1 MHKIVVSLALA
12 SFLIQVNAQELN
24 TEKLQLVAKD
34 VDTKNNIITATGDV
48 VAYSPTY
55 YLSSDKMIYDKDKE
69 ILELFDN
76 VLIIKDN
83 KIQTQSNYA
92 YVDMKN
98 DIINQDPVFLMDNSS
113 NIWSNSKE
121 ANKDKDLITLEDS
134 ILSSC
139 DCIDPIWSIR
149 SSSSDYDTE
158 AMWMNTYNPRLYIK
172 NVPVFYLPYFGFPT
186 DTTRRT
192 GLLLPT
198 MGYSSSE
205 GFLYSQPIF
214 IAPADN
220 YDIELIPQI
229 RTQRGYG
236 SYANFRYADSPD
248 SMLNVKTGYFKEF
261 DNYRSKEQLENSEHY
276 GLDIDYERKNIFA
289 KNKEHQ
295 DGVFT
300 SIRYLNDIEYITLK
314 EEDDNLWTDKKVE
327 SKVNYFYNTPE
338 YYGGVYGKYY
348 KEVGTEKIGNT
359 DKSRQKSNKNT
370 LQELPQVQF
379 HSYNKELFLE
389 NLIYSI
395 DAKAQNLT
403 REEGLSAKIYDIT
416 VPLSYSMNILDDYMY
431 VGVDNRTILSRYEY
445 SNNSNNNLKYENG
458 ALLQNITS
466 FKVGADLI
474 KPYEDYIHTVSL
486 SASYDIPENIKEDGD
501 LYGINVDKYVPSKNR
516 GSKSEFLSVFPTY
529 QDSKT
534 INLKLNHSL
543 YDKENLKQFIN
554 HKMSQ
559 SIMYDSMDEPK
570 LQDFDNY
577 VKINHDFGSISGRV
591 TYNMEDDK
599 IVEKSI
605 DNSFTYENFTFT
617 AGYHNTV
624 STDNDNNKEFN
635 TRTDLE
641 SYRLSTSYKLAKD
654 YSAKFYTNYDL
665 EKKLR
670 NRQGIGLNI
679 DDSCWNL
686 DLLLE
691 KEITPRSSTINSN
704 SHEQT
709 IVYAVLMLKPIGG
722 IRQKY
727 KVEDSDKKQ

>member
-12 SFLIQVNAQELN
+12 SLLIQANAQELDM
-24 TEKLQLVAKD
+24 EKLQLVAKD
-34 VDTKNNIITATGDV
+34 VDTKNNIITAVGDV

-55 YLSSDKMIYDKDKE
+55 YLSSDKMVYDKDRE

-121 ANKDKDLITLEDS
+121 ANKDKDLITLENS

-248 SMLNVKTGYFKEF
+248 SMLNLKTGYFKEF
-261 DNYRSKEQLENSEHY
+261 NNYRREEKLENSEHY
-276 GLDIDYERKNIFA
+276 GLDIDYERKNIFST
-289 KNKEHQ
+289 KKEHQ

-300 SIRYLNDIEYITLK
+300 SVRYLNDIEYIILK
-314 EEDDNLWTDKKVE
+314 EDDGNLGTDKKVE

-348 KEVGTEKIGNT
+348 IDASK
-359 DKSRQKSNKNT
+359 KSNANT

-395 DAKAQNLT
+395 DTKAQNFT
-403 REEGLSAKIYDIT
+403 RKEGLNAKIYDIT
-416 VPLSYSMNILDDYMY
+416 VPISYTKNILDDYMY
-431 VGVDNRTILSRYEY
+431 LGVENRTILTQYDYSNSLYNNLRYEDGT
-445 SNNSNNNLKYENG
+445 LI
-458 ALLQNITS
+458 QNRTS
-466 FKVGADLI
+466 FIVGTDLI
-474 KPYEDYIHTVSL
+474 KPYSEYIHTL
-486 SASYDIPENIKEDGD
+486 NLNASYDIPENLKKDGD
-501 LYGINVDKYVPSKNR
+501 LYNITVKENQPLKYD
-516 GSKSEFLSVFPTY
+516 ELSVFPTL
-529 QDSKT
+529 QEQKT
-534 INLKLNHSL
+534 IKLSL
-543 YDKENLKQFIN
+543 NQSIYDKENLKQFIN

-559 SIMYDSMDEPK
+559 SILYNSVDEPK
-570 LQDFDNY
+570 FQDLDNY
-577 VKINHDFGSISGRV
+577 VKINHDYGSLSGKV
-591 TYNMEDDK
+591 VYNMDDNK
-599 IVEKSI
+599 VVEGSF
-605 DNSFTYENFTFT
+605 DNSLSYEDLTFS
-617 AGYHNTV
+617 AGYYYSKKT
-624 STDNDNNKEFN
+624 NNEFN
-635 TRTDLE
+635 TRDDLE

-654 YSAKFYTNYDL
+654 YSIKYYENYDL
-665 EKKLR
+665 QEKTR

-691 KEITPRSSTINSN
+691 KEITPRSRYVQSTRSYD
-704 SHEQT
+704 SYEQT

-722 IRQKY
+722 IRQKSI
-727 KVEDSDKKQ
+727 VQNSDK

>member
-12 SFLIQVNAQELN
+12 SLLIQANAEELN
-24 TEKLQLVAKD
+24 MEKLQLVAKD
-34 VDTKNNIITATGDV
+34 VDTKNNIITAVGDV

-55 YLSSDKMIYDKDKE
+55 YLSSDKMVYDKDRE

-121 ANKDKDLITLEDS
+121 ANKDKDLITLENS

-248 SMLNVKTGYFKEF
+248 SMLNLKTGYFKEF
-261 DNYRSKEQLENSEHY
+261 NNYRREEKLENSEHY
-276 GLDIDYERKNIFA
+276 GLDIDYERKNIFST
-289 KNKEHQ
+289 KKEHQ

-300 SIRYLNDIEYITLK
+300 SVRYLNDIEYIILK
-314 EEDDNLWTDKKVE
+314 EDDGNLGTDKKVE

-348 KEVGTEKIGNT
+348 IDASK
-359 DKSRQKSNKNT
+359 KSNANT

-395 DAKAQNLT
+395 DTKAQNFT
-403 REEGLSAKIYDIT
+403 RKEGLNAKIYDIT
-416 VPLSYSMNILDDYMY
+416 VPISYTKNILDDYMY
-431 VGVDNRTILSRYEY
+431 LGVENRTILTQYDYSNSLYNNLRYEDGT
-445 SNNSNNNLKYENG
+445 LI
-458 ALLQNITS
+458 QNRTS
-466 FKVGADLI
+466 FIVGTDLL
-474 KPYEDYIHTVSL
+474 KPYSDYIHTL
-486 SASYDIPENIKEDGD
+486 NLNASYDIPENLRKDGD
-501 LYGINVDKYVPSKNR
+501 LYNITVKENQPLKYD
-516 GSKSEFLSVFPTY
+516 ELSVFPTL
-529 QDSKT
+529 QEQKT
-534 INLKLNHSL
+534 IKLSL
-543 YDKENLKQFIN
+543 NQSIYDKENLKQFIN

-559 SIMYDSMDEPK
+559 SILYNSVDEPK
-570 LQDFDNY
+570 FQDLDNY
-577 VKINHDFGSISGRV
+577 VKINHDYGSLSGKV
-591 TYNMEDDK
+591 VYNMDDNK
-599 IVEKSI
+599 VVEGSF
-605 DNSFTYENFTFT
+605 DNSLSYEDLTFS
-617 AGYHNTV
+617 AGYYYSKKT
-624 STDNDNNKEFN
+624 NNEFN
-635 TRTDLE
+635 TRDDLE

-654 YSAKFYTNYDL
+654 YSIKYYENYDL
-665 EKKLR
+665 QEKTR

-691 KEITPRSSTINSN
+691 KEITPRSRYVQSTRSYD
-704 SHEQT
+704 SYEQT

-722 IRQKY
+722 IRQKSI
-727 KVEDSDKKQ
+727 VQNSDK

>member
-12 SFLIQVNAQELN
+12 SLLIQANAEELN
-24 TEKLQLVAKD
+24 MEKLQLVAKD
-34 VDTKNNIITATGDV
+34 VDTKNNIITAVGDV

-55 YLSSDKMIYDKDKE
+55 YLSSDKMVYDKDRE

-121 ANKDKDLITLEDS
+121 ANKDKDLITLENS

-248 SMLNVKTGYFKEF
+248 SMLNLKTGYFKEF
-261 DNYRSKEQLENSEHY
+261 NNYRREEKLENSEHY
-276 GLDIDYERKNIFA
+276 GLDIDYERKNIFST
-289 KNKEHQ
+289 KKEHQ

-300 SIRYLNDIEYITLK
+300 SVRYLNDIEYIILK
-314 EEDDNLWTDKKVE
+314 EDDGNLGTDKKVE

-348 KEVGTEKIGNT
+348 IDASK
-359 DKSRQKSNKNT
+359 KSNANT

-395 DAKAQNLT
+395 DTKAQNFT
-403 REEGLSAKIYDIT
+403 RKEGLNAKIYDIT
-416 VPLSYSMNILDDYMY
+416 VPISYTKNILDDYMY
-431 VGVDNRTILSRYEY
+431 LGVENRTILTQYDYSNSLYNNLRYEDGT
-445 SNNSNNNLKYENG
+445 LI
-458 ALLQNITS
+458 QNRTS
-466 FKVGADLI
+466 FIVGTDLI
-474 KPYEDYIHTVSL
+474 KPYSDYIHTL
-486 SASYDIPENIKEDGD
+486 NLNASYDIPENLRKDGD
-501 LYGINVDKYVPSKNR
+501 LYNITVKENQPLKYD
-516 GSKSEFLSVFPTY
+516 ELSVFPTL
-529 QDSKT
+529 QEQKT
-534 INLKLNHSL
+534 IKLSL
-543 YDKENLKQFIN
+543 NQSIYDKENLKQFIN

-559 SIMYDSMDEPK
+559 SILYNSVDEPK
-570 LQDFDNY
+570 FQDLDNY
-577 VKINHDFGSISGRV
+577 IKINHDYGSLSGKV
-591 TYNMEDDK
+591 VYNMDDNK
-599 IVEKSI
+599 VVEGSF
-605 DNSFTYENFTFT
+605 DNSLSYEDLTFS
-617 AGYHNTV
+617 AGYYYSKKT
-624 STDNDNNKEFN
+624 NNEFN
-635 TRTDLE
+635 TRDDLE

-654 YSAKFYTNYDL
+654 YSIKYYENYDL
-665 EKKLR
+665 QEKR
-670 NRQGIGLNI
+670 RSRQGIGLNI

-691 KEITPRSSTINSN
+691 KEITPRSRYVQSTRSYD
-704 SHEQT
+704 SYEQT

-722 IRQKY
+722 IRQKSI
-727 KVEDSDKKQ
+727 VQNSDK

>member
-24 TEKLQLVAKD
+24 MERLQLVAKD
-34 VDTKNNIITATGDV
+34 VDTKNNIITAIGDV

-55 YLSSDKMIYDKDKE
+55 YLSSDKMVYDKDRE

-121 ANKDKDLITLEDS
+121 ANKDKDLITLENS

-248 SMLNVKTGYFKEF
+248 SMLNLKTGYFKEF
-261 DNYRSKEQLENSEHY
+261 NNYRREEKLENSEHY
-276 GLDIDYERKNIFA
+276 GLDIDYERKNIFST
-289 KNKEHQ
+289 KKEHQ

-300 SIRYLNDIEYITLK
+300 SIRYLNDIEYIILK
-314 EEDDNLWTDKKVE
+314 EDDGNLGTDKKVE

-348 KEVGTEKIGNT
+348 IDASK
-359 DKSRQKSNKNT
+359 KSNANT

-395 DAKAQNLT
+395 DTKAQNFT
-403 REEGLSAKIYDIT
+403 RKEGLNAKIYDIT
-416 VPLSYSMNILDDYMY
+416 VPISYTKNILDDYMY
-431 VGVDNRTILSRYEY
+431 LGVENRTILTQYDYSNSLYNNLRYEDGT
-445 SNNSNNNLKYENG
+445 LI
-458 ALLQNITS
+458 QNRTS
-466 FKVGADLI
+466 FIVGTDLI
-474 KPYEDYIHTVSL
+474 KPYSDYIHTL
-486 SASYDIPENIKEDGD
+486 NLNASYDIPENLRKDGD
-501 LYGINVDKYVPSKNR
+501 LYNITVKENQPLKYD
-516 GSKSEFLSVFPTY
+516 ELSVFPTL
-529 QDSKT
+529 QEQKT
-534 INLKLNHSL
+534 IKLSL
-543 YDKENLKQFIN
+543 NQSIYDKENLKQFIN

-559 SIMYDSMDEPK
+559 SILYNSVDEPK
-570 LQDFDNY
+570 FQDLDNY
-577 VKINHDFGSISGRV
+577 VKINHDYGSLSGKV
-591 TYNMEDDK
+591 VYNMDDNK
-599 IVEKSI
+599 VVEGSF
-605 DNSFTYENFTFT
+605 DNSLSYEDLTFS
-617 AGYHNTV
+617 AGYYYSKKT
-624 STDNDNNKEFN
+624 NNEFN
-635 TRTDLE
+635 TRDDLE

-654 YSAKFYTNYDL
+654 YSIKYYENYDL
-665 EKKLR
+665 QEKTR

-691 KEITPRSSTINSN
+691 KEITPRSRYVQSTRSYD
-704 SHEQT
+704 SYEQT

-722 IRQKY
+722 IRQKSI
-727 KVEDSDKKQ
+727 VQNSDK

>member
-92 YVDMKN
+92 FVDMKN
-98 DIINQDPVFLMDNSS
+98 DIINQDPVFLMDNTS

-121 ANKDKDLITLEDS
+121 ANKDKDVITLENS

-158 AMWMNTYNPRLYIK
+158 AMWMNTYNPRLYVK

-214 IAPADN
+214 IAPADD

-314 EEDDNLWTDKKVE
+314 EEDDYNLGTDKKIE

-348 KEVGTEKIGNT
+348 V
-359 DKSRQKSNKNT
+359 DASQKTNDNT
-370 LQELPQVQF
+370 LQELPQIQL

-395 DAKAQNLT
+395 DTKAQNFT
-403 REEGLSAKIYDIT
+403 RKEGLNAKIYDIN
-416 VPLSYSMNILDDYMY
+416 VPISYIKNILDDYMY
-431 VGVDNRTILSRYEY
+431 LGVENRTILTQYDYSNSLYNNLRYEDGT
-445 SNNSNNNLKYENG
+445 LI
-458 ALLQNITS
+458 QNRTS
-466 FKVGADLI
+466 FIVGTDLL
-474 KPYEDYIHTVSL
+474 KPYSDYIHTL
-486 SASYDIPENIKEDGD
+486 NLNASYDIPENLRKDGD
-501 LYGINVDKYVPSKNR
+501 LYNITVKENQPLKYN
-516 GSKSEFLSVFPTY
+516 ELSVFPTL
-529 QDSKT
+529 QEQKT
-534 INLKLNHSL
+534 IKLSL
-543 YDKENLKQFIN
+543 NQSIYDKDNLKQFIN

-624 STDNDNNKEFN
+624 SSSENNKEFN

-691 KEITPRSSTINSN
+691 KEITPRSRYVQSTRSYD
-704 SHEQT
+704 SYEQT

-722 IRQKY
+722 IRQKSI
-727 KVEDSDKKQ
+727 VQNSDK

>member
-12 SFLIQVNAQELN
+12 SLLIQANAEELN
-24 TEKLQLVAKD
+24 MEKLQLVAKD
-34 VDTKNNIITATGDV
+34 VDTKNNIITAVGDV

-55 YLSSDKMIYDKDKE
+55 YLSSDKMVYDKDRE

-98 DIINQDPVFLMDNSS
+98 DIINQDPVFLMDTCS

-121 ANKDKDLITLEDS
+121 ANKDKDLITLENS

-248 SMLNVKTGYFKEF
+248 SMLNLKTGYFKEF
-261 DNYRSKEQLENSEHY
+261 NNYRREEKLENSEHY
-276 GLDIDYERKNIFA
+276 GLDIDYERKNIFST
-289 KNKEHQ
+289 KKEHQ

-300 SIRYLNDIEYITLK
+300 SIRYLNDIEYIILK
-314 EEDDNLWTDKKVE
+314 EDDGNLGTDKKVE

-348 KEVGTEKIGNT
+348 IDASK
-359 DKSRQKSNKNT
+359 KSNANT

-395 DAKAQNLT
+395 DTKAQNFT
-403 REEGLSAKIYDIT
+403 RKEGLNAKIYDIT
-416 VPLSYSMNILDDYMY
+416 VPISYTKNILDDYMY
-431 VGVDNRTILSRYEY
+431 LGVENRTILTQYDYSNSLYNNLRYEDGT
-445 SNNSNNNLKYENG
+445 LI
-458 ALLQNITS
+458 QNRTS
-466 FKVGADLI
+466 FIVGTDLI
-474 KPYEDYIHTVSL
+474 KPYSDYIHTL
-486 SASYDIPENIKEDGD
+486 NLNASYDIPENLRKDGD
-501 LYGINVDKYVPSKNR
+501 LYNITVKENQPLKYD
-516 GSKSEFLSVFPTY
+516 ELSVFPTL
-529 QDSKT
+529 QEQKT
-534 INLKLNHSL
+534 IKLSL
-543 YDKENLKQFIN
+543 NQSIYDKENLKQFIN

-559 SIMYDSMDEPK
+559 SILYNSVDEPK
-570 LQDFDNY
+570 FQDLDNY
-577 VKINHDFGSISGRV
+577 VKINHDYGSLSGKV
-591 TYNMEDDK
+591 VYNMDDNK
-599 IVEKSI
+599 VVEGSF
-605 DNSFTYENFTFT
+605 DNSLSYEDLTFS
-617 AGYHNTV
+617 AGYYYSKKT
-624 STDNDNNKEFN
+624 NNEFN
-635 TRTDLE
+635 TRDDLE

-654 YSAKFYTNYDL
+654 YSIKYYENYDL
-665 EKKLR
+665 QEKR
-670 NRQGIGLNI
+670 RSRQGIGLNI

-691 KEITPRSSTINSN
+691 KEITPRSRYVQSTRSYD
-704 SHEQT
+704 SYEQT

-727 KVEDSDKKQ
+727 KLQDSDK

>member
-12 SFLIQVNAQELN
+12 SLLIQANAEELN
-24 TEKLQLVAKD
+24 MEKLQLVAKD
-34 VDTKNNIITATGDV
+34 VDTKNNIITAVGDV

-55 YLSSDKMIYDKDKE
+55 YLSSDKMVYDKDRE

-121 ANKDKDLITLEDS
+121 ANKDKDLITLENS

-248 SMLNVKTGYFKEF
+248 SMLNLKTGYFKEF
-261 DNYRSKEQLENSEHY
+261 NNYRREEKLENSEHY
-276 GLDIDYERKNIFA
+276 GLDIDYERKNIFST
-289 KNKEHQ
+289 KKEHQ

-300 SIRYLNDIEYITLK
+300 SIRYLNDIEYIILK
-314 EEDDNLWTDKKVE
+314 EDDGNLGTDKKVE

-348 KEVGTEKIGNT
+348 IDASK
-359 DKSRQKSNKNT
+359 KSNANT

-395 DAKAQNLT
+395 DTKAQNFT
-403 REEGLSAKIYDIT
+403 RKEGLNAKIYDIT
-416 VPLSYSMNILDDYMY
+416 VPISYTKNILDDYMY
-431 VGVDNRTILSRYEY
+431 LGVENRTILTQYDYSNSLYNNLRYEDGT
-445 SNNSNNNLKYENG
+445 LI
-458 ALLQNITS
+458 QNRTS
-466 FKVGADLI
+466 FIVGTDLI
-474 KPYEDYIHTVSL
+474 KPYSDYIHTL
-486 SASYDIPENIKEDGD
+486 NLNASYDIPENLRKDGD
-501 LYGINVDKYVPSKNR
+501 LYNI
-516 GSKSEFLSVFPTY
+516 T
-529 QDSKT
+529 
-534 INLKLNHSL
+534 
-543 YDKENLKQFIN
+543 
-554 HKMSQ
+554 
-559 SIMYDSMDEPK
+559 
-570 LQDFDNY
+570 
-577 VKINHDFGSISGRV
+577 VKRIS
-591 TYNMEDDK
+591 
-599 IVEKSI
+599 
-605 DNSFTYENFTFT
+605 
-617 AGYHNTV
+617 H
-624 STDNDNNKEFN
+624 
-635 TRTDLE
+635 
-641 SYRLSTSYKLAKD
+641 
-654 YSAKFYTNYDL
+654 
-665 EKKLR
+665 
-670 NRQGIGLNI
+670 
-679 DDSCWNL
+679 
-686 DLLLE
+686 
-691 KEITPRSSTINSN
+691 
-704 SHEQT
+704 
-709 IVYAVLMLKPIGG
+709 
-722 IRQKY
+722 
-727 KVEDSDKKQ
+727 

>member
-12 SFLIQVNAQELN
+12 SLLIQANAEELN
-24 TEKLQLVAKD
+24 MEKLQLVAKD
-34 VDTKNNIITATGDV
+34 VDTKNNIITAVGDV

-55 YLSSDKMIYDKDKE
+55 YLSSDKMVYDKDKE

-121 ANKDKDLITLEDS
+121 ANKDKDLITLENS

-198 MGYSSSE
+198 IGYSSSE

-248 SMLNVKTGYFKEF
+248 SMLNLKTGYFKEF
-261 DNYRSKEQLENSEHY
+261 NNYRREEKLENSEHY
-276 GLDIDYERKNIFA
+276 GLDIDYERKNIFST
-289 KNKEHQ
+289 KKEHQ

-300 SIRYLNDIEYITLK
+300 SVRYLNDIEYIILK
-314 EEDDNLWTDKKVE
+314 EDDGNLGTDKKVE

-348 KEVGTEKIGNT
+348 IDASK
-359 DKSRQKSNKNT
+359 KSNANT

-395 DAKAQNLT
+395 DTKAQNFT
-403 REEGLSAKIYDIT
+403 RKEGLNAKIYDIT
-416 VPLSYSMNILDDYMY
+416 VPISYTKNILDDYMY
-431 VGVDNRTILSRYEY
+431 LGVENRTILTQYDYSNSLYNNLRYEDGT
-445 SNNSNNNLKYENG
+445 LI
-458 ALLQNITS
+458 QNRTS
-466 FKVGADLI
+466 FIVGTDLI
-474 KPYEDYIHTVSL
+474 KPYSDYIHTVNL
-486 SASYDIPENIKEDGD
+486 NASYDIPENLRKDGD
-501 LYGINVDKYVPSKNR
+501 LYNITVKENQPLKYD
-516 GSKSEFLSVFPTY
+516 ELSVFPTL
-529 QDSKT
+529 QEQKT
-534 INLKLNHSL
+534 IKLSL
-543 YDKENLKQFIN
+543 NQSIYDKENLKQFIN

-559 SIMYDSMDEPK
+559 SILYNSVDEPK
-570 LQDFDNY
+570 FQDLDNY
-577 VKINHDFGSISGRV
+577 VKINHDYGSLSGKV
-591 TYNMEDDK
+591 VYNMDDNK
-599 IVEKSI
+599 VVEGSF
-605 DNSFTYENFTFT
+605 DNSLSYEDLTFS
-617 AGYHNTV
+617 AGYYYTKK
-624 STDNDNNKEFN
+624 TNNEFN
-635 TRTDLE
+635 TRDDLE

-654 YSAKFYTNYDL
+654 YSIKYYENYDL
-665 EKKLR
+665 QEKTR

-691 KEITPRSSTINSN
+691 KEITPRSRYVENTRSYD

-722 IRQKY
+722 IRQKSI
-727 KVEDSDKKQ
+727 VQNSDK

>member
-12 SFLIQVNAQELN
+12 SLLIQANAEELN
-24 TEKLQLVAKD
+24 MEKLQLVAKD
-34 VDTKNNIITATGDV
+34 VDTKNNIITAVGDV

-55 YLSSDKMIYDKDKE
+55 YLSSDKMVYDKDRE

-121 ANKDKDLITLEDS
+121 ANKDKDLITLENS

-248 SMLNVKTGYFKEF
+248 SMLNLKTGYFKEF
-261 DNYRSKEQLENSEHY
+261 NNYRREEKLENSEHY
-276 GLDIDYERKNIFA
+276 GLDIDYERKNIFST
-289 KNKEHQ
+289 KKEHQ

-300 SIRYLNDIEYITLK
+300 SIRYLNDIEYIILK
-314 EEDDNLWTDKKVE
+314 EDDGNLGTDKKVE

-348 KEVGTEKIGNT
+348 IDASK
-359 DKSRQKSNKNT
+359 KSNANT

-395 DAKAQNLT
+395 DTKAQNFT
-403 REEGLSAKIYDIT
+403 RKEGLNAKIYDIT
-416 VPLSYSMNILDDYMY
+416 VPISYTKNILDDYMY
-431 VGVDNRTILSRYEY
+431 LGVENRTILTQYDYSNSLYNNLRYEDGT
-445 SNNSNNNLKYENG
+445 LI
-458 ALLQNITS
+458 QNRTS
-466 FKVGADLI
+466 FIVGTDLI
-474 KPYEDYIHTVSL
+474 KPYSDYIHTL
-486 SASYDIPENIKEDGD
+486 NLNASYDIPENLRKDGD
-501 LYGINVDKYVPSKNR
+501 LYNITVKENQPLKYD
-516 GSKSEFLSVFPTY
+516 ELSVFPTL
-529 QDSKT
+529 QEQKT
-534 INLKLNHSL
+534 IKLSL
-543 YDKENLKQFIN
+543 NQSIYDKENLKQFIN

-559 SIMYDSMDEPK
+559 SILYNSVDEPK
-570 LQDFDNY
+570 FQDLDNY
-577 VKINHDFGSISGRV
+577 IKINHDYGSLSGKV
-591 TYNMEDDK
+591 VYNMDDNK
-599 IVEKSI
+599 VVEGSF
-605 DNSFTYENFTFT
+605 DNSLSYENLTFS
-617 AGYHNTV
+617 AGYYYTKK
-624 STDNDNNKEFN
+624 TNNEFN
-635 TRTDLE
+635 TRDDLE

-691 KEITPRSSTINSN
+691 KEITPRSRYVQSTRSYD
-704 SHEQT
+704 SYEQT

-722 IRQKY
+722 IRQKSI
-727 KVEDSDKKQ
+727 VQNSDK

>member
-34 VDTKNNIITATGDV
+34 VDTKNNIITAAGDV

-92 YVDMKN
+92 FVDMKN
-98 DIINQDPVFLMDNSS
+98 DIINQDPVFLMDNTS

-121 ANKDKDLITLEDS
+121 ANKDKDVITLENS

-158 AMWMNTYNPRLYIK
+158 AMWMNTYNPRLYVK

-214 IAPADN
+214 IAPADD

-348 KEVGTEKIGNT
+348 V
-359 DKSRQKSNKNT
+359 DASQKTNDNT
-370 LQELPQVQF
+370 LQELPQIQL

-395 DAKAQNLT
+395 DTKAQNFT
-403 REEGLSAKIYDIT
+403 RKEGLNAKIYDIN
-416 VPLSYSMNILDDYMY
+416 VPISYTKNILDDYMY
-431 VGVDNRTILSRYEY
+431 VGVENRTILTQYDYSNSLYNNLRYEDGT
-445 SNNSNNNLKYENG
+445 LI
-458 ALLQNITS
+458 QNRTS
-466 FKVGADLI
+466 FIVGTDLL
-474 KPYEDYIHTVSL
+474 KPYSDYIHTL
-486 SASYDIPENIKEDGD
+486 NLNASYDIPENLRKDGD
-501 LYGINVDKYVPSKNR
+501 LYNITVKENQPLKYD
-516 GSKSEFLSVFPTY
+516 ELSVFPTL
-529 QDSKT
+529 QEQKT
-534 INLKLNHSL
+534 IKLSL
-543 YDKENLKQFIN
+543 NQSIYDKDNLKQFIN

-559 SIMYDSMDEPK
+559 SILYNSVDEPK
-570 LQDFDNY
+570 FQDLDNY
-577 VKINHDFGSISGRV
+577 VKINHDYGSLSGKV
-591 TYNMEDDK
+591 VYNMDDNK
-599 IVEKSI
+599 VVEGSF
-605 DNSFTYENFTFT
+605 DNSLSYENLTFS
-617 AGYHNTV
+617 AGYYYTKK
-624 STDNDNNKEFN
+624 TNNEFN
-635 TRTDLE
+635 TRDDLE

-654 YSAKFYTNYDL
+654 YSIKYYENYDL
-665 EKKLR
+665 QEKTR

-691 KEITPRSSTINSN
+691 KEITPRSRYVESTRSYD

-722 IRQKY
+722 IRQKSI
-727 KVEDSDKKQ
+727 VQNSDK

>member
-12 SFLIQVNAQELN
+12 SLLIQANAQELN
-24 TEKLQLVAKD
+24 MEKLQLVAKD
-34 VDTKNNIITATGDV
+34 VDTKNNIITAVGDV

-55 YLSSDKMIYDKDKE
+55 YLSSDKMVYDKDRE

-121 ANKDKDLITLEDS
+121 ANKDKDLITLENS

-248 SMLNVKTGYFKEF
+248 SMLNLKTGYFKEF
-261 DNYRSKEQLENSEHY
+261 NNYRREEKLENSEHY
-276 GLDIDYERKNIFA
+276 GLDIDYERKNIFST
-289 KNKEHQ
+289 KKEHQ

-300 SIRYLNDIEYITLK
+300 SVRYLNDIEYIILK
-314 EEDDNLWTDKKVE
+314 EDDGNLGTDKKVE

-348 KEVGTEKIGNT
+348 IDASK
-359 DKSRQKSNKNT
+359 KSNANT

-395 DAKAQNLT
+395 DTKAQNFT
-403 REEGLSAKIYDIT
+403 RKEGLNAKIYDIT
-416 VPLSYSMNILDDYMY
+416 VPISYTKNILDDYMY
-431 VGVDNRTILSRYEY
+431 LGVENRTILTQYDYSNSLYNNLRYEDGT
-445 SNNSNNNLKYENG
+445 LI
-458 ALLQNITS
+458 QNRTS
-466 FKVGADLI
+466 FIVGTDLI
-474 KPYEDYIHTVSL
+474 KPYSDYIHTL
-486 SASYDIPENIKEDGD
+486 NLNASYDIPENLRKDGD
-501 LYGINVDKYVPSKNR
+501 LYNITVKENQPLKYD
-516 GSKSEFLSVFPTY
+516 ELSVFPTL
-529 QDSKT
+529 QEQKT
-534 INLKLNHSL
+534 IKLSL
-543 YDKENLKQFIN
+543 NQSIYDKENLKQFIN

-559 SIMYDSMDEPK
+559 SILYNSVDEPK
-570 LQDFDNY
+570 FQDLDNY
-577 VKINHDFGSISGRV
+577 VKINHDYGSLSGKV
-591 TYNMEDDK
+591 VYNMDDNK
-599 IVEKSI
+599 VVEGSF
-605 DNSFTYENFTFT
+605 DNSLSYEDLTFS
-617 AGYHNTV
+617 AGYYYSKKT
-624 STDNDNNKEFN
+624 NNEFN
-635 TRTDLE
+635 TRDDLE

-654 YSAKFYTNYDL
+654 YSIKYYENYDL
-665 EKKLR
+665 QEKTR

>member
-12 SFLIQVNAQELN
+12 SLLIQANAQELN
-24 TEKLQLVAKD
+24 MEKLQLVAKD
-34 VDTKNNIITATGDV
+34 VDTKNNIITAVGDV

-55 YLSSDKMIYDKDKE
+55 YLSSDKMVYDKDKE

-121 ANKDKDLITLEDS
+121 ANKDKDLITLENS

-248 SMLNVKTGYFKEF
+248 SMLNLKTGYFKEF
-261 DNYRSKEQLENSEHY
+261 NNYRREEKLENSEHY
-276 GLDIDYERKNIFA
+276 GLDIDYERKNIFST
-289 KNKEHQ
+289 KKEHQ

-300 SIRYLNDIEYITLK
+300 SIRYLNDIEYIILK
-314 EEDDNLWTDKKVE
+314 EDDGNLGTDKKVE

-348 KEVGTEKIGNT
+348 IDASK
-359 DKSRQKSNKNT
+359 KSNANT

-379 HSYNKELFLE
+379 HSYNKGLFLE

-395 DAKAQNLT
+395 DTKAQNFT
-403 REEGLSAKIYDIT
+403 RKEGLNAKIYDIT
-416 VPLSYSMNILDDYMY
+416 VPISYTKNILDDYMY
-431 VGVDNRTILSRYEY
+431 LGVENRTILTQYDYSNSLYNNLRYEDGT
-445 SNNSNNNLKYENG
+445 LI
-458 ALLQNITS
+458 QNRTS
-466 FKVGADLI
+466 FIVGTDLI
-474 KPYEDYIHTVSL
+474 KPYSDYIHTL
-486 SASYDIPENIKEDGD
+486 NLNASYDIPENLRKDGD
-501 LYGINVDKYVPSKNR
+501 LYNITVKENQPLKYD
-516 GSKSEFLSVFPTY
+516 ELSVFPTL
-529 QDSKT
+529 QEQKT
-534 INLKLNHSL
+534 IKLSL
-543 YDKENLKQFIN
+543 NQSIYDKENLKQFIN

-559 SIMYDSMDEPK
+559 SILYNSVDEPK
-570 LQDFDNY
+570 FQDLDNY
-577 VKINHDFGSISGRV
+577 VKINHDYGSLSGKV
-591 TYNMEDDK
+591 VYNMDDNK
-599 IVEKSI
+599 VVEGSF
-605 DNSFTYENFTFT
+605 DNSLSYEDLTFS
-617 AGYHNTV
+617 AGYYYSKKT
-624 STDNDNNKEFN
+624 NNEFN
-635 TRTDLE
+635 TRDDLE

-654 YSAKFYTNYDL
+654 YSIKYYENYDL
-665 EKKLR
+665 QEKTR

-691 KEITPRSSTINSN
+691 KEITPRSRYVQSTRSYD
-704 SHEQT
+704 SYEQT

-722 IRQKY
+722 IRQKSI
-727 KVEDSDKKQ
+727 VQNSDK

>member
-12 SFLIQVNAQELN
+12 SLLIQANAQELN
-24 TEKLQLVAKD
+24 MEKLQLVAKD
-34 VDTKNNIITATGDV
+34 VDTKNNIITAVGDV

-55 YLSSDKMIYDKDKE
+55 YLSSDKMVYDKDRE

-121 ANKDKDLITLEDS
+121 ANKDKDLITLENS

-248 SMLNVKTGYFKEF
+248 SMLNLKTGYFKEF
-261 DNYRSKEQLENSEHY
+261 NNYRREEKLENSEHY
-276 GLDIDYERKNIFA
+276 GLDIDYERKNIFST
-289 KNKEHQ
+289 KKEHQ

-300 SIRYLNDIEYITLK
+300 SVRYLNDIEYIILK
-314 EEDDNLWTDKKVE
+314 EDDGNLGTDKKVE

-348 KEVGTEKIGNT
+348 IDASK
-359 DKSRQKSNKNT
+359 KSNANT

-395 DAKAQNLT
+395 DTKAQNFT
-403 REEGLSAKIYDIT
+403 RKEGLNAKIYDIT
-416 VPLSYSMNILDDYMY
+416 VPISYTKNILDDYMY
-431 VGVDNRTILSRYEY
+431 LGVENRTILTQYDYSNSLYNNLRYEDGT
-445 SNNSNNNLKYENG
+445 LI
-458 ALLQNITS
+458 QNRTS
-466 FKVGADLI
+466 FIVGTDLI
-474 KPYEDYIHTVSL
+474 KPYSDYIHTL
-486 SASYDIPENIKEDGD
+486 NLNASYDIPENLRKDGD
-501 LYGINVDKYVPSKNR
+501 LYNITVKENQPLKYD
-516 GSKSEFLSVFPTY
+516 ELSVFPTL
-529 QDSKT
+529 QEQKT
-534 INLKLNHSL
+534 IKLSL
-543 YDKENLKQFIN
+543 NQSIYDKENLKQFIN

-559 SIMYDSMDEPK
+559 SILYNSVDEPK
-570 LQDFDNY
+570 FQDLDNY
-577 VKINHDFGSISGRV
+577 VKINHDYGSLSGKV
-591 TYNMEDDK
+591 VYNMDDNK
-599 IVEKSI
+599 VVEGSF
-605 DNSFTYENFTFT
+605 DNSLSYEDLTFS
-617 AGYHNTV
+617 AGYYYSKKT
-624 STDNDNNKEFN
+624 NNEFN
-635 TRTDLE
+635 TRDDLE

-654 YSAKFYTNYDL
+654 YSIKYYENYDL
-665 EKKLR
+665 QENTR

-691 KEITPRSSTINSN
+691 KEITPRSRYVQSTRSYD
-704 SHEQT
+704 SYEQT

-722 IRQKY
+722 IRQKSI
-727 KVEDSDKKQ
+727 VQNSDK

>member
-92 YVDMKN
+92 FVDMKN
-98 DIINQDPVFLMDNSS
+98 DIINQDPVFLMDNTS

-121 ANKDKDLITLEDS
+121 ANKDKDVITLENS

-158 AMWMNTYNPRLYIK
+158 AMWMNTYNPRLYVK

-214 IAPADN
+214 IAPADD

-348 KEVGTEKIGNT
+348 V
-359 DKSRQKSNKNT
+359 DASQKTNDNT
-370 LQELPQVQF
+370 LQELPQIQL

-395 DAKAQNLT
+395 DTKAQNFT
-403 REEGLSAKIYDIT
+403 RKEGLNAKIYDIT
-416 VPLSYSMNILDDYMY
+416 VPISYTKNILDDYMY
-431 VGVDNRTILSRYEY
+431 LGVENRTILTQYDYSNSLYNNLRYEDGT
-445 SNNSNNNLKYENG
+445 LI
-458 ALLQNITS
+458 QNRTS
-466 FKVGADLI
+466 FIVGTDLI
-474 KPYEDYIHTVSL
+474 KPYSDYIHTVNL
-486 SASYDIPENIKEDGD
+486 NASYDIPENLRKDGD
-501 LYGINVDKYVPSKNR
+501 LYNITVKENQPLKYN
-516 GSKSEFLSVFPTY
+516 ELSVFPTL
-529 QDSKT
+529 QEQKT
-534 INLKLNHSL
+534 IKLSL
-543 YDKENLKQFIN
+543 NQSIYDKDNLKQFIN

-559 SIMYDSMDEPK
+559 SILYNSFDEPK
-570 LQDFDNY
+570 FQDLDNY
-577 VKINHDFGSISGRV
+577 VKINHDYGSLSGKV
-591 TYNMEDDK
+591 VYNMDDNK
-599 IVEKSI
+599 VVEGSF
-605 DNSFTYENFTFT
+605 DNSLSYENLTFS
-617 AGYHNTV
+617 AGYYYTKK
-624 STDNDNNKEFN
+624 TNNEFN
-635 TRTDLE
+635 TRDDLE

-654 YSAKFYTNYDL
+654 YSIKYYENYDL
-665 EKKLR
+665 QEKTR

-691 KEITPRSSTINSN
+691 KEITPRSRYVESTRSYD

-722 IRQKY
+722 IRQKSIV
-727 KVEDSDKKQ
+727 KDSDK

>member
-92 YVDMKN
+92 FVDMKN
-98 DIINQDPVFLMDNSS
+98 DIINQDPVFLMDNTS

-121 ANKDKDLITLEDS
+121 ANKDKDVITLENS

-158 AMWMNTYNPRLYIK
+158 AMWMNTYNPRLYVK

-214 IAPADN
+214 IAPADD

-348 KEVGTEKIGNT
+348 V
-359 DKSRQKSNKNT
+359 DASQKTNDNT
-370 LQELPQVQF
+370 LQELPQIQL

-395 DAKAQNLT
+395 DTKAQNFT
-403 REEGLSAKIYDIT
+403 RKEGLNAKIYDIN
-416 VPLSYSMNILDDYMY
+416 VPISYTKNILDDYMY
-431 VGVDNRTILSRYEY
+431 VGVENRTILTQYDYSNSLYNNLRYEDGT
-445 SNNSNNNLKYENG
+445 LI
-458 ALLQNITS
+458 QNRTS
-466 FKVGADLI
+466 FIVGTDLL
-474 KPYEDYIHTVSL
+474 KPYSDYIHTL
-486 SASYDIPENIKEDGD
+486 NLNASYDIPENLRKDGD
-501 LYGINVDKYVPSKNR
+501 LYNITVKENQPLKYD
-516 GSKSEFLSVFPTY
+516 ELSVFPTL
-529 QDSKT
+529 QEQKT
-534 INLKLNHSL
+534 IKLSL
-543 YDKENLKQFIN
+543 NQSIYDKDNLKQFIN

-559 SIMYDSMDEPK
+559 SILYNSFDEPK
-570 LQDFDNY
+570 FQDLDNY
-577 VKINHDFGSISGRV
+577 VKINHDYGSLSGKV
-591 TYNMEDDK
+591 VYNMDDNK
-599 IVEKSI
+599 VVEGSF
-605 DNSFTYENFTFT
+605 DNSLSYENLTFS
-617 AGYHNTV
+617 AGYYYTKK
-624 STDNDNNKEFN
+624 TNNEFN
-635 TRTDLE
+635 TRDDLE

-654 YSAKFYTNYDL
+654 YSIKYYENYDL
-665 EKKLR
+665 QEKTR

-691 KEITPRSSTINSN
+691 KEITPRSRYVESTRSYD

-722 IRQKY
+722 IRQKSI
-727 KVEDSDKKQ
+727 VQNSDK

>member
-98 DIINQDPVFLMDNSS
+98 DIINQDPVFLMDNTS

-121 ANKDKDLITLEDS
+121 ANKDKDVITLENS

-158 AMWMNTYNPRLYIK
+158 AMWMNTYNSRLYVK

-214 IAPADN
+214 IAPADD

-261 DNYRSKEQLENSEHY
+261 DNYRKEEKLENSEHY

-289 KNKEHQ
+289 TKKEHQ

-300 SIRYLNDIEYITLK
+300 SIRYLNDIEYTTLK

-327 SKVNYFYNTPE
+327 SKINYFYNTPE

-348 KEVGTEKIGNT
+348 V
-359 DKSRQKSNKNT
+359 DASRKTNDNT
-370 LQELPQVQF
+370 LQELPQIQL

-395 DAKAQNLT
+395 DTKAQNFT
-403 REEGLSAKIYDIT
+403 RKEGLNAKIYDIT
-416 VPLSYSMNILDDYMY
+416 VPISYTKNILDDYMY
-431 VGVDNRTILSRYEY
+431 LGVENRTILTQYDY
-445 SNNSNNNLKYENG
+445 SNSLYNNLRYENG
-458 ALLQNITS
+458 TLIQNRTS
-466 FKVGADLI
+466 FIVGTDLI
-474 KPYEDYIHTVSL
+474 KPYSDYIHTL
-486 SASYDIPENIKEDGD
+486 NLNASYDIPENLRKDGD
-501 LYGINVDKYVPSKNR
+501 LYNITVKENQPLKYN
-516 GSKSEFLSVFPTY
+516 ELSVFPTL
-529 QDSKT
+529 QEQKT
-534 INLKLNHSL
+534 IKLSL
-543 YDKENLKQFIN
+543 NQSIYDKDNLKQFIN

-559 SIMYDSMDEPK
+559 SILYDSFDEPK
-570 LQDFDNY
+570 FQDLDNY
-577 VKINHDFGSISGRV
+577 VKINHDYGSLSGKV
-591 TYNMEDDK
+591 VYNMDDNK
-599 IVEKSI
+599 VVEGSF
-605 DNSFTYENFTFT
+605 DNSLSYENLTFS
-617 AGYHNTV
+617 AGYYYTKK
-624 STDNDNNKEFN
+624 TNNEFN
-635 TRTDLE
+635 TRDDLE

-654 YSAKFYTNYDL
+654 YSIKYYENYDL
-665 EKKLR
+665 QEKTR

-691 KEITPRSSTINSN
+691 KEITPRSRYVESTRSYD

>member
-12 SFLIQVNAQELN
+12 SLLIQANAQELN
-24 TEKLQLVAKD
+24 MEKLQLVAKD
-34 VDTKNNIITATGDV
+34 VDTKNNIITAVGDV

-55 YLSSDKMIYDKDKE
+55 YLSSDKMVYDKDRE

-98 DIINQDPVFLMDNSS
+98 DIINQDPVFLMDTSS

-121 ANKDKDLITLEDS
+121 ANKDKDLITLENS

-198 MGYSSSE
+198 IGYSSSE

-248 SMLNVKTGYFKEF
+248 SMLNLKTGYFKEF
-261 DNYRSKEQLENSEHY
+261 NNYRKEEKLENSEHY
-276 GLDIDYERKNIFA
+276 GLDIDYERKNIFST
-289 KNKEHQ
+289 KKEHQ

-300 SIRYLNDIEYITLK
+300 SVRYLNDIEYIILK
-314 EEDDNLWTDKKVE
+314 EDDGNLGTDKKVE

-348 KEVGTEKIGNT
+348 IDASK
-359 DKSRQKSNKNT
+359 KSNANT

-395 DAKAQNLT
+395 DTKAQNFT
-403 REEGLSAKIYDIT
+403 RKEGLNAKIYDIT
-416 VPLSYSMNILDDYMY
+416 VPISYTKNILDDYMY
-431 VGVDNRTILSRYEY
+431 LGVENRTILTQYDYSNSLYNNLRYEDGT
-445 SNNSNNNLKYENG
+445 LI
-458 ALLQNITS
+458 QNRTS
-466 FKVGADLI
+466 FIVGTDLI
-474 KPYEDYIHTVSL
+474 KPYSDYIHTVNL
-486 SASYDIPENIKEDGD
+486 NASYDIPENLRKDGD
-501 LYGINVDKYVPSKNR
+501 LYNITVKENQPLKYD
-516 GSKSEFLSVFPTY
+516 ELSVFPTL
-529 QDSKT
+529 QEQKT
-534 INLKLNHSL
+534 IKLSL
-543 YDKENLKQFIN
+543 NQSIYDKENLKQFIN

-559 SIMYDSMDEPK
+559 SILYNSVDEPK
-570 LQDFDNY
+570 FQDLDNY
-577 VKINHDFGSISGRV
+577 VKINHDYGSLSGKV
-591 TYNMEDDK
+591 VYNMDDNK
-599 IVEKSI
+599 VVEGSF
-605 DNSFTYENFTFT
+605 DNSLSYEDLTFS
-617 AGYHNTV
+617 AGYYYSKKT
-624 STDNDNNKEFN
+624 NNEFN
-635 TRTDLE
+635 TRDDLE

-654 YSAKFYTNYDL
+654 YSIKYYENYDL
-665 EKKLR
+665 QQKTR

-691 KEITPRSSTINSN
+691 KEITPRSRYVQSTRSYD
-704 SHEQT
+704 SYEQT

-727 KVEDSDKKQ
+727 KVEDSDK

>member
-92 YVDMKN
+92 FVDMKN
-98 DIINQDPVFLMDNSS
+98 DIINQDPVFLMDNTS

-121 ANKDKDLITLEDS
+121 ANKDKDVITLENS

-158 AMWMNTYNPRLYIK
+158 AMWMNTYNPRLYVK

-214 IAPADN
+214 IAPADD

-348 KEVGTEKIGNT
+348 VDASKKTN
-359 DKSRQKSNKNT
+359 DNT
-370 LQELPQVQF
+370 LQELPQIQL

-395 DAKAQNLT
+395 DTKAQNFT
-403 REEGLSAKIYDIT
+403 RKEGLNAKIYDIN
-416 VPLSYSMNILDDYMY
+416 VPISYTKNILDDYMY
-431 VGVDNRTILSRYEY
+431 LGVENRTILTQYDYSNSLYNNLRYEDGT
-445 SNNSNNNLKYENG
+445 LI
-458 ALLQNITS
+458 QNRTS
-466 FKVGADLI
+466 FIVGTDLI
-474 KPYEDYIHTVSL
+474 KPYSDYIHTL
-486 SASYDIPENIKEDGD
+486 NLNASYDIPENLRKDGD
-501 LYGINVDKYVPSKNR
+501 LYNITVKENQPLKYD
-516 GSKSEFLSVFPTY
+516 ELSVFPTL
-529 QDSKT
+529 QEQKT
-534 INLKLNHSL
+534 IKLSL
-543 YDKENLKQFIN
+543 NQSIYDKDNLKQFIN

-559 SIMYDSMDEPK
+559 SILYNSFDEPK
-570 LQDFDNY
+570 FQDLDNY
-577 VKINHDFGSISGRV
+577 VKINHDYGSLSGKV
-591 TYNMEDDK
+591 VYNMDDNK
-599 IVEKSI
+599 VVEGSF
-605 DNSFTYENFTFT
+605 DNSLSYENLTFS
-617 AGYHNTV
+617 AGYYYTKK
-624 STDNDNNKEFN
+624 TNNEFN
-635 TRTDLE
+635 TRDDLE

-654 YSAKFYTNYDL
+654 YSIKYYENYDL
-665 EKKLR
+665 QEKTR

-691 KEITPRSSTINSN
+691 KEITPRSRYVESTRSYD

-722 IRQKY
+722 IRQKSI
-727 KVEDSDKKQ
+727 VQNSDK

>member
-121 ANKDKDLITLEDS
+121 ANKDKDLITLENS

-158 AMWMNTYNPRLYIK
+158 AMWMNTYNPRLYVK

-214 IAPADN
+214 IAPADD

-348 KEVGTEKIGNT
+348 V
-359 DKSRQKSNKNT
+359 DASQKTNDNT
-370 LQELPQVQF
+370 LQELPQIQL

-395 DAKAQNLT
+395 DTKAQNFT
-403 REEGLSAKIYDIT
+403 RKEGLNAKIYDIN
-416 VPLSYSMNILDDYMY
+416 VPISYTKNILDDYMY
-431 VGVDNRTILSRYEY
+431 VGVENRTILTQYDYSNSLYNNLRYEDGT
-445 SNNSNNNLKYENG
+445 LI
-458 ALLQNITS
+458 QNRTS
-466 FKVGADLI
+466 FIVGTDLL
-474 KPYEDYIHTVSL
+474 KPYSDYIHTL
-486 SASYDIPENIKEDGD
+486 NLNASYDIPENLRKDGD
-501 LYGINVDKYVPSKNR
+501 LYNITVKENQPLKYN
-516 GSKSEFLSVFPTY
+516 ELSVFPTL
-529 QDSKT
+529 QEQKT
-534 INLKLNHSL
+534 IKLSL
-543 YDKENLKQFIN
+543 NQSIYDKDNLKQFVN

-559 SIMYDSMDEPK
+559 SILYNSFDEPK
-570 LQDFDNY
+570 FQDLDNY
-577 VKINHDFGSISGRV
+577 VKINHDYGSLSGKV
-591 TYNMEDDK
+591 VYNMDDNK
-599 IVEKSI
+599 VVEGSF
-605 DNSFTYENFTFT
+605 DNSLSYENLTFS
-617 AGYHNTV
+617 AGYYYTKK
-624 STDNDNNKEFN
+624 TNNEFN
-635 TRTDLE
+635 TRDDLE

-654 YSAKFYTNYDL
+654 YSIKYYENYDL
-665 EKKLR
+665 QEKTR

-691 KEITPRSSTINSN
+691 KEITPRSRYVESTRSYD

-722 IRQKY
+722 IRQKSI
-727 KVEDSDKKQ
+727 VQNSDK

>member
-12 SFLIQVNAQELN
+12 SLLIQANAQELDM
-24 TEKLQLVAKD
+24 EKLQLVAKD
-34 VDTKNNIITATGDV
+34 VDTKNNIITAVGDV

-55 YLSSDKMIYDKDKE
+55 YLSSDKMVYDKDRE

-121 ANKDKDLITLEDS
+121 ANKDKDLITLENS

-248 SMLNVKTGYFKEF
+248 SMLNLKTGYFKEF
-261 DNYRSKEQLENSEHY
+261 NNYRKEEKLENSEHY
-276 GLDIDYERKNIFA
+276 GLDIDYERKNIFST
-289 KNKEHQ
+289 KKEHQ

-300 SIRYLNDIEYITLK
+300 SVRYLNDIEYIILK
-314 EEDDNLWTDKKVE
+314 EDDGNLGTDKKVE

-348 KEVGTEKIGNT
+348 IDASK
-359 DKSRQKSNKNT
+359 KSNANT

-395 DAKAQNLT
+395 DTKAQNFT
-403 REEGLSAKIYDIT
+403 RKEGLNAKIYDIT
-416 VPLSYSMNILDDYMY
+416 VPISYTKNILDDYMY
-431 VGVDNRTILSRYEY
+431 LGVENRTILTQYDYSNSLYNNLRYEDGT
-445 SNNSNNNLKYENG
+445 LI
-458 ALLQNITS
+458 QNRTS
-466 FKVGADLI
+466 FIVGTDLI
-474 KPYEDYIHTVSL
+474 KPYSDYIHTL
-486 SASYDIPENIKEDGD
+486 NLNASYDIPENLRKDGD
-501 LYGINVDKYVPSKNR
+501 LYNITVKENQPLKYD
-516 GSKSEFLSVFPTY
+516 ELSVFPTL
-529 QDSKT
+529 QEQKT
-534 INLKLNHSL
+534 IKLSL
-543 YDKENLKQFIN
+543 NQSIYDKENLKQFIN

-559 SIMYDSMDEPK
+559 SILYNSVDEPK
-570 LQDFDNY
+570 FQDLDNY
-577 VKINHDFGSISGRV
+577 VKINHDYGSLSGKV
-591 TYNMEDDK
+591 VYNMDDNK
-599 IVEKSI
+599 VVEGSF
-605 DNSFTYENFTFT
+605 DNSLSYEDLTFS
-617 AGYHNTV
+617 AGYYYSKKT
-624 STDNDNNKEFN
+624 NNEFN
-635 TRTDLE
+635 TRDDLE

-691 KEITPRSSTINSN
+691 KEITPRSRYVESTRSYD
-704 SHEQT
+704 SYEQT

-722 IRQKY
+722 IRQKSI
-727 KVEDSDKKQ
+727 VQNSDK

>member
-12 SFLIQVNAQELN
+12 SLLIQANAQELN
-24 TEKLQLVAKD
+24 MEKLQLVAKD
-34 VDTKNNIITATGDV
+34 VDTKNNIITAVGDV

-55 YLSSDKMIYDKDKE
+55 YLSSDKMVYDKDRE

-121 ANKDKDLITLEDS
+121 ANKDKDLITLENS

-248 SMLNVKTGYFKEF
+248 SMLNLKTGYFKEF
-261 DNYRSKEQLENSEHY
+261 NNYRREEKLENSEHY
-276 GLDIDYERKNIFA
+276 GLDIDYERKNIFST
-289 KNKEHQ
+289 KKEHQ

-300 SIRYLNDIEYITLK
+300 SIRYLNDIEYIILK
-314 EEDDNLWTDKKVE
+314 EDDGNLGTDKKVE

-348 KEVGTEKIGNT
+348 IDASK
-359 DKSRQKSNKNT
+359 KSNANT

-395 DAKAQNLT
+395 DTKAQNFT
-403 REEGLSAKIYDIT
+403 RKEGLNAKIYDIT
-416 VPLSYSMNILDDYMY
+416 VPISYTKNILDDYMY
-431 VGVDNRTILSRYEY
+431 LGVENRTILTQYDYSNSLYNNLRYEDGT
-445 SNNSNNNLKYENG
+445 LI
-458 ALLQNITS
+458 QNRTS
-466 FKVGADLI
+466 FIVGTDLI
-474 KPYEDYIHTVSL
+474 KPYSDYIHTL
-486 SASYDIPENIKEDGD
+486 NLNASYDIPENLRKDGD
-501 LYGINVDKYVPSKNR
+501 LYNITV
-516 GSKSEFLSVFPTY
+516 
-529 QDSKT
+529 
-534 INLKLNHSL
+534 
-543 YDKENLKQFIN
+543 KENQPLK
-554 HKMSQ
+554 
-559 SIMYDSMDEPK
+559 Y
-570 LQDFDNY
+570 
-577 VKINHDFGSISGRV
+577 
-591 TYNMEDDK
+591 DDK
-599 IVEKSI
+599 VRK
-605 DNSFTYENFTFT
+605 
-617 AGYHNTV
+617 G
-624 STDNDNNKEFN
+624 K
-635 TRTDLE
+635 
-641 SYRLSTSYKLAKD
+641 
-654 YSAKFYTNYDL
+654 
-665 EKKLR
+665 
-670 NRQGIGLNI
+670 
-679 DDSCWNL
+679 NL
-686 DLLLE
+686 DSLPSGVYIIKAL
-691 KEITPRSSTINSN
+691 KDGKVISS
-704 SHEQT
+704 
-709 IVYAVLMLKPIGG
+709 
-722 IRQKY
+722 
-727 KVEDSDKKQ
+727 KKTCIQ

>member
-92 YVDMKN
+92 FVDMKN

-121 ANKDKDLITLEDS
+121 ANKDKDVITLENS

-214 IAPADN
+214 IAPADD

-314 EEDDNLWTDKKVE
+314 EEDDYNLGTDKKIE

-348 KEVGTEKIGNT
+348 V
-359 DKSRQKSNKNT
+359 DASQKTNDNT
-370 LQELPQVQF
+370 LQELPQIQL

-395 DAKAQNLT
+395 DTKAQNFT
-403 REEGLSAKIYDIT
+403 RKEGLNAKIYDIN
-416 VPLSYSMNILDDYMY
+416 VPISYTKNILDDYMY
-431 VGVDNRTILSRYEY
+431 VGVENRTILTQYDY
-445 SNNSNNNLKYENG
+445 SNSLYNNLRYENG
-458 ALLQNITS
+458 TLIQNRTS
-466 FKVGADLI
+466 FIVGTDLL
-474 KPYEDYIHTVSL
+474 KPYSDYIHTL
-486 SASYDIPENIKEDGD
+486 NLNASYDIPENLRKDGD
-501 LYGINVDKYVPSKNR
+501 LYNITVKENQPLKYD
-516 GSKSEFLSVFPTY
+516 ELSVFPIL
-529 QDSKT
+529 QEQKT
-534 INLKLNHSL
+534 IKLSL
-543 YDKENLKQFIN
+543 NQSIYDKENLKQFIN

-559 SIMYDSMDEPK
+559 SILYNSVDEPK
-570 LQDFDNY
+570 FQDLDNY
-577 VKINHDFGSISGRV
+577 VKINHDYGSLSGKV
-591 TYNMEDDK
+591 VYNMDDNK
-599 IVEKSI
+599 VVEGSF
-605 DNSFTYENFTFT
+605 DNSLSYENLTFS
-617 AGYHNTV
+617 AGYYYTKK
-624 STDNDNNKEFN
+624 TNNEFN
-635 TRTDLE
+635 TRDDLE

-654 YSAKFYTNYDL
+654 YSIKYYENYDL
-665 EKKLR
+665 QEKTR

-691 KEITPRSSTINSN
+691 KEITPRSRYVESTRSYD

-722 IRQKY
+722 IRQKSI
-727 KVEDSDKKQ
+727 VQNSDK

>member
-12 SFLIQVNAQELN
+12 SLLIQANAQELN
-24 TEKLQLVAKD
+24 MEKLQLVAKD
-34 VDTKNNIITATGDV
+34 VDTKNNIITAVGDV

-55 YLSSDKMIYDKDKE
+55 YLSSDKMVYDKDRE

-121 ANKDKDLITLEDS
+121 ANKDKDLITLENS

-198 MGYSSSE
+198 IGYSSSE

-248 SMLNVKTGYFKEF
+248 SMLNLKTGYFKEF
-261 DNYRSKEQLENSEHY
+261 NNYRREEKLENSEHY
-276 GLDIDYERKNIFA
+276 GLDIDYERKNIFST
-289 KNKEHQ
+289 KKEHQ

-300 SIRYLNDIEYITLK
+300 SIRYLNDIEYIILK
-314 EEDDNLWTDKKVE
+314 EDDGNLGTDKKVE

-348 KEVGTEKIGNT
+348 IDASK
-359 DKSRQKSNKNT
+359 KSNANT

-395 DAKAQNLT
+395 DTKAQNFT
-403 REEGLSAKIYDIT
+403 RKEGLNAKIYDIT
-416 VPLSYSMNILDDYMY
+416 VPISYTKNILDDYMY
-431 VGVDNRTILSRYEY
+431 LGVENRTILTQYDYSNSLYNNLRYEDGT
-445 SNNSNNNLKYENG
+445 LI
-458 ALLQNITS
+458 QNRTS
-466 FKVGADLI
+466 FIVGTDLI
-474 KPYEDYIHTVSL
+474 KPYSDYIHTL
-486 SASYDIPENIKEDGD
+486 NLNASYDIPENLRKDGD
-501 LYGINVDKYVPSKNR
+501 LYNITVKENQPLKYD
-516 GSKSEFLSVFPTY
+516 ELSVFPTL
-529 QDSKT
+529 QEQKT
-534 INLKLNHSL
+534 IKLSL
-543 YDKENLKQFIN
+543 NQSIYDKENLKQFIN

-559 SIMYDSMDEPK
+559 SILYNSVDEPK
-570 LQDFDNY
+570 FQDLDNY
-577 VKINHDFGSISGRV
+577 VKINHDYGSLSGKV
-591 TYNMEDDK
+591 VYNMDDNK
-599 IVEKSI
+599 VVEGSF
-605 DNSFTYENFTFT
+605 DNSLSYEDLTFS
-617 AGYHNTV
+617 AGYYYSKKT
-624 STDNDNNKEFN
+624 NNEFN
-635 TRTDLE
+635 TRDDLE

-654 YSAKFYTNYDL
+654 YSIKYYENYDL
-665 EKKLR
+665 QEKR
-670 NRQGIGLNI
+670 RSRQGIGLNI

-691 KEITPRSSTINSN
+691 KEITPRSRYVQSTRSYD
-704 SHEQT
+704 SYEQT

-722 IRQKY
+722 IRQKSI
-727 KVEDSDKKQ
+727 VQNSDK

>member
-12 SFLIQVNAQELN
+12 SLLIQANAEELN
-24 TEKLQLVAKD
+24 MEKLQLVAKD
-34 VDTKNNIITATGDV
+34 VDTKNNIITAVGDV

-55 YLSSDKMIYDKDKE
+55 YLSSDKMVYDKDKE

-121 ANKDKDLITLEDS
+121 ANKDKDLITLENS

-248 SMLNVKTGYFKEF
+248 SMLNLKTGYFKEF
-261 DNYRSKEQLENSEHY
+261 NNYRREEKLENSEHY
-276 GLDIDYERKNIFA
+276 GLDIDYERKNIFST
-289 KNKEHQ
+289 KKEHQ

-300 SIRYLNDIEYITLK
+300 SIRYLNDIEYIILK
-314 EEDDNLWTDKKVE
+314 EDDGNLGTDKKVE

-348 KEVGTEKIGNT
+348 IDASK
-359 DKSRQKSNKNT
+359 KSNANT

-395 DAKAQNLT
+395 DTKAQNFT
-403 REEGLSAKIYDIT
+403 RKEGLNAKIYDIT
-416 VPLSYSMNILDDYMY
+416 VPISYTKNILDDYMY
-431 VGVDNRTILSRYEY
+431 LGVENRTILTQYDYSNSLYNNLRYEDGT
-445 SNNSNNNLKYENG
+445 LI
-458 ALLQNITS
+458 QNRTS
-466 FKVGADLI
+466 FIVGTDLL
-474 KPYEDYIHTVSL
+474 KPYSDYIHTL
-486 SASYDIPENIKEDGD
+486 NLNASYDIPENLRKDGD
-501 LYGINVDKYVPSKNR
+501 LYNITVKENQPLKYD
-516 GSKSEFLSVFPTY
+516 ELSVFPTL
-529 QDSKT
+529 QEQKT
-534 INLKLNHSL
+534 IKLSL
-543 YDKENLKQFIN
+543 NQSIYDKENLKQFIN

-559 SIMYDSMDEPK
+559 SILYNSVDEPK
-570 LQDFDNY
+570 FQDLDNY
-577 VKINHDFGSISGRV
+577 VKINHDYGSLSGKV
-591 TYNMEDDK
+591 VYNMDDNK
-599 IVEKSI
+599 VVEGSF
-605 DNSFTYENFTFT
+605 DNSLSYEDLTFS
-617 AGYHNTV
+617 AGYYYSKKT
-624 STDNDNNKEFN
+624 NNEFN
-635 TRTDLE
+635 TRDDLE

-654 YSAKFYTNYDL
+654 YSIKYYENYDL
-665 EKKLR
+665 QEKTR

-691 KEITPRSSTINSN
+691 KEITPRSRYVQSTRSYD
-704 SHEQT
+704 SYEQT

-722 IRQKY
+722 IRQKSI
-727 KVEDSDKKQ
+727 VQNSDK

>member
-24 TEKLQLVAKD
+24 TERLQLVAKD

-92 YVDMKN
+92 FVDMKN

-121 ANKDKDLITLEDS
+121 ANKDKDVITLENS

-158 AMWMNTYNPRLYIK
+158 AMWMNTYNPRLYVK

-214 IAPADN
+214 IAPADD

-314 EEDDNLWTDKKVE
+314 EEDDYNLGTDKKIE

-348 KEVGTEKIGNT
+348 V
-359 DKSRQKSNKNT
+359 DASQKTNDNT
-370 LQELPQVQF
+370 LQELPQIQL

-395 DAKAQNLT
+395 DTKAQNFT
-403 REEGLSAKIYDIT
+403 RKEGLNAKIYDIN
-416 VPLSYSMNILDDYMY
+416 VPISYTKNILDDYMY
-431 VGVDNRTILSRYEY
+431 VGVENRTILTQYDYSNSLYNNLRYEDGT
-445 SNNSNNNLKYENG
+445 LI
-458 ALLQNITS
+458 QNRTS
-466 FKVGADLI
+466 FIVGTDLL
-474 KPYEDYIHTVSL
+474 KPYSDYIHTL
-486 SASYDIPENIKEDGD
+486 NLNASYDIPENLRKDGD
-501 LYGINVDKYVPSKNR
+501 LYNITVKENQPLKYN
-516 GSKSEFLSVFPTY
+516 ELSVFPTL
-529 QDSKT
+529 QEQKT
-534 INLKLNHSL
+534 IKLSL
-543 YDKENLKQFIN
+543 NQSIYDKDNLKQFIN

-559 SIMYDSMDEPK
+559 SILYNSFDEPK
-570 LQDFDNY
+570 FQDLDNY
-577 VKINHDFGSISGRV
+577 VKINHDYGSLSGKV
-591 TYNMEDDK
+591 VYNMDDNK
-599 IVEKSI
+599 VVEGSF
-605 DNSFTYENFTFT
+605 DNSLSYENLTFS
-617 AGYHNTV
+617 AGYYYTKK
-624 STDNDNNKEFN
+624 TNNEFN
-635 TRTDLE
+635 TRDDLE

-654 YSAKFYTNYDL
+654 YSIKYYENYDL
-665 EKKLR
+665 QEKTR

-691 KEITPRSSTINSN
+691 KEITPRSRYVESTRSYD

-722 IRQKY
+722 IRQKSIV
-727 KVEDSDKKQ
+727 KDSDK

>member
-12 SFLIQVNAQELN
+12 SLLIQANAQELN
-24 TEKLQLVAKD
+24 MEKLQLVAKD
-34 VDTKNNIITATGDV
+34 VDTKNNIITAVGDV

-55 YLSSDKMIYDKDKE
+55 YLSSDKMVYDKDRE

-121 ANKDKDLITLEDS
+121 ANKDKDLITLENS

-248 SMLNVKTGYFKEF
+248 SMLNLKTGYFKEF
-261 DNYRSKEQLENSEHY
+261 NNYRREEKLENSEHY
-276 GLDIDYERKNIFA
+276 GLDIDYERKNIFST
-289 KNKEHQ
+289 KKEHQ

-300 SIRYLNDIEYITLK
+300 SVRYLNDIEYIILK
-314 EEDDNLWTDKKVE
+314 EDDGNLGTDKKVE

-348 KEVGTEKIGNT
+348 IDASK
-359 DKSRQKSNKNT
+359 KSNANT

-395 DAKAQNLT
+395 DTKAQNFT
-403 REEGLSAKIYDIT
+403 RKEGLNAKIYDIT
-416 VPLSYSMNILDDYMY
+416 VPISYTKNILDDYMY
-431 VGVDNRTILSRYEY
+431 LGVENRTILTQYDYSNSLYNNLRYEDGT
-445 SNNSNNNLKYENG
+445 LI
-458 ALLQNITS
+458 QNRTS
-466 FKVGADLI
+466 FIVGTDLI
-474 KPYEDYIHTVSL
+474 KPYSEYIHTL
-486 SASYDIPENIKEDGD
+486 NLNASYDIPENLRKDGD
-501 LYGINVDKYVPSKNR
+501 LYNITVKENQPLKYD
-516 GSKSEFLSVFPTY
+516 ELSVFPTL
-529 QDSKT
+529 QEQKT
-534 INLKLNHSL
+534 IKLSL
-543 YDKENLKQFIN
+543 NQSIYDKENLKQFIN

-559 SIMYDSMDEPK
+559 SILYNSVDEPK
-570 LQDFDNY
+570 FQDLDNY
-577 VKINHDFGSISGRV
+577 VKINHDYGSLSGKV
-591 TYNMEDDK
+591 VYNMDDNK
-599 IVEKSI
+599 VVEGSF
-605 DNSFTYENFTFT
+605 DNSLSYEDLTFS
-617 AGYHNTV
+617 AGYYYSKKT
-624 STDNDNNKEFN
+624 NNEFN
-635 TRTDLE
+635 TRDDLE

-654 YSAKFYTNYDL
+654 YSIKYYENYDL
-665 EKKLR
+665 QEKTR

-691 KEITPRSSTINSN
+691 KEITPRSRYVESTRSYD

-722 IRQKY
+722 IRQKSI
-727 KVEDSDKKQ
+727 VQNSDK

>member
-12 SFLIQVNAQELN
+12 SLLIQANAQELN
-24 TEKLQLVAKD
+24 MEKLQLVAKD
-34 VDTKNNIITATGDV
+34 VDTKNNIITAVGDV

-121 ANKDKDLITLEDS
+121 ANKDKDVITLENS

-248 SMLNVKTGYFKEF
+248 SMLNLKTGYFKEF
-261 DNYRSKEQLENSEHY
+261 NNYRREEKLENSEHY
-276 GLDIDYERKNIFA
+276 GLDIDYERKNIFST
-289 KNKEHQ
+289 KKEHH

-300 SIRYLNDIEYITLK
+300 SIRYLNDIEYIILK
-314 EEDDNLWTDKKVE
+314 EDDGNLGTDKKVE

-348 KEVGTEKIGNT
+348 IDASK
-359 DKSRQKSNKNT
+359 KSNANT

-395 DAKAQNLT
+395 DTKAQNFT
-403 REEGLSAKIYDIT
+403 RKEGLNAKIYDIN
-416 VPLSYSMNILDDYMY
+416 VPISYTKNILDDYMY
-431 VGVDNRTILSRYEY
+431 VGVENRTILTQYDYSNSLYNNLRYEDGT
-445 SNNSNNNLKYENG
+445 LI
-458 ALLQNITS
+458 QNRTS
-466 FKVGADLI
+466 FIVGTDLI
-474 KPYEDYIHTVSL
+474 KPYSDYIHTL
-486 SASYDIPENIKEDGD
+486 NLNASYDIPENLRKDGD
-501 LYGINVDKYVPSKNR
+501 LYNITVKENQPLKYD
-516 GSKSEFLSVFPTY
+516 ELSVFPTL
-529 QDSKT
+529 QEQKT
-534 INLKLNHSL
+534 IKLSL
-543 YDKENLKQFIN
+543 NQSIYDKENLKQFIN

-559 SIMYDSMDEPK
+559 SILYNSVDEPK
-570 LQDFDNY
+570 FQDLDNY
-577 VKINHDFGSISGRV
+577 VKINHDYGSLSGKV
-591 TYNMEDDK
+591 VYNMDDNK
-599 IVEKSI
+599 VVEGSF
-605 DNSFTYENFTFT
+605 DNSLSYEDLTFS
-617 AGYHNTV
+617 AGYYYSKKT
-624 STDNDNNKEFN
+624 NNEFN
-635 TRTDLE
+635 TRDDLE

-654 YSAKFYTNYDL
+654 YSIKYYENYDL
-665 EKKLR
+665 QEKTR

-691 KEITPRSSTINSN
+691 KEITPRSRYVQSTRSYD
-704 SHEQT
+704 SYEQT

-722 IRQKY
+722 IRQKSI
-727 KVEDSDKKQ
+727 VQNSDK

>member
-12 SFLIQVNAQELN
+12 SLLIQANAQELN
-24 TEKLQLVAKD
+24 MEKLQLVAKD
-34 VDTKNNIITATGDV
+34 VDTKNNIITAVGDV

-55 YLSSDKMIYDKDKE
+55 YLSSDKMVYDKDRE

-121 ANKDKDLITLEDS
+121 ANKDKDLITLENS

-248 SMLNVKTGYFKEF
+248 SMLNLKTGYFKEF
-261 DNYRSKEQLENSEHY
+261 NNYRREEKLENSEHY
-276 GLDIDYERKNIFA
+276 GLDIDYERKNIFST
-289 KNKEHQ
+289 KKEHQ

-300 SIRYLNDIEYITLK
+300 SIRYLNDIEYIILK
-314 EEDDNLWTDKKVE
+314 EDDGNLGTDKKVE

-348 KEVGTEKIGNT
+348 IDASK
-359 DKSRQKSNKNT
+359 KSNANT

-395 DAKAQNLT
+395 DTKAQNFT
-403 REEGLSAKIYDIT
+403 RKEGLNAKIYDIT
-416 VPLSYSMNILDDYMY
+416 VPISYTKNILDDYMY
-431 VGVDNRTILSRYEY
+431 LGVENRTILTQYDYSNSLYNNLRYEDGT
-445 SNNSNNNLKYENG
+445 LI
-458 ALLQNITS
+458 QNRTS
-466 FKVGADLI
+466 FIVGTDLI
-474 KPYEDYIHTVSL
+474 KPYSDYIHTL
-486 SASYDIPENIKEDGD
+486 NLNASYDIPENLRKDGD
-501 LYGINVDKYVPSKNR
+501 LYNITVKENQPLKYD
-516 GSKSEFLSVFPTY
+516 ELSVFPTL
-529 QDSKT
+529 QEQKT
-534 INLKLNHSL
+534 IKLSL
-543 YDKENLKQFIN
+543 NQSIYDKENLKQFIN

-559 SIMYDSMDEPK
+559 SILYNSVDEPK
-570 LQDFDNY
+570 FQDLDNY
-577 VKINHDFGSISGRV
+577 VKINHDYGSLSGKV
-591 TYNMEDDK
+591 VYNMDDNK
-599 IVEKSI
+599 VVEGSF
-605 DNSFTYENFTFT
+605 DNSLSYEDLTFS
-617 AGYHNTV
+617 AGYYYSKKT
-624 STDNDNNKEFN
+624 NNEFN
-635 TRTDLE
+635 TRDDLE

-654 YSAKFYTNYDL
+654 YSIKYYENYDL
-665 EKKLR
+665 QEKTR

-691 KEITPRSSTINSN
+691 KEITPRSRYVESTRSYD

-722 IRQKY
+722 IRQKSI
-727 KVEDSDKKQ
+727 VQNSDK

>member
-12 SFLIQVNAQELN
+12 SLLIQANAEELN
-24 TEKLQLVAKD
+24 MEKLQLVAKD
-34 VDTKNNIITATGDV
+34 VDTKNNIITAVGDV

-55 YLSSDKMIYDKDKE
+55 YLSSDKMVYDKDRE

-121 ANKDKDLITLEDS
+121 ANKDKDLITLENS

-248 SMLNVKTGYFKEF
+248 SMLNLKTGYFKEF
-261 DNYRSKEQLENSEHY
+261 NNYRREEKLENSEHY
-276 GLDIDYERKNIFA
+276 GLDIDYERKNIFST
-289 KNKEHQ
+289 KKEHQ

-300 SIRYLNDIEYITLK
+300 SIRYLNDIEYIILK
-314 EEDDNLWTDKKVE
+314 EDDGNLGTDKKVE

-348 KEVGTEKIGNT
+348 IDASK
-359 DKSRQKSNKNT
+359 KSNANT

-395 DAKAQNLT
+395 DTKAQNFT
-403 REEGLSAKIYDIT
+403 RKEGLNAKIYDIT
-416 VPLSYSMNILDDYMY
+416 VPISYTKNILDDYMY
-431 VGVDNRTILSRYEY
+431 LGVENRTILTQYDYSNSLYNNLRYEDGT
-445 SNNSNNNLKYENG
+445 LI
-458 ALLQNITS
+458 QNRTS
-466 FKVGADLI
+466 FIVGTDLI
-474 KPYEDYIHTVSL
+474 KPYSDYIHTL
-486 SASYDIPENIKEDGD
+486 NLNASYDIPENLRKDGD
-501 LYGINVDKYVPSKNR
+501 LYNITVKENQPLKYD
-516 GSKSEFLSVFPTY
+516 ELSVFPTL
-529 QDSKT
+529 QEQKT
-534 INLKLNHSL
+534 IKLSL
-543 YDKENLKQFIN
+543 NQSIYDKENLKQFIN

-559 SIMYDSMDEPK
+559 SILYNSVDEPK
-570 LQDFDNY
+570 FQDLDNY
-577 VKINHDFGSISGRV
+577 VKINHDYGSLSGKV
-591 TYNMEDDK
+591 VYNMDDNK
-599 IVEKSI
+599 VVEGSF
-605 DNSFTYENFTFT
+605 DNSLSYEDLTFS
-617 AGYHNTV
+617 AGYYYSKKT
-624 STDNDNNKEFN
+624 NNEFN
-635 TRTDLE
+635 TRDDLE

-654 YSAKFYTNYDL
+654 YSIKYYENYDL
-665 EKKLR
+665 QEKTR

-691 KEITPRSSTINSN
+691 KEITPRSRYVESTRSYD
-704 SHEQT
+704 SYEQT

-722 IRQKY
+722 IRQKSI
-727 KVEDSDKKQ
+727 VQNSDK

>member
-12 SFLIQVNAQELN
+12 SLLIQANAQELN
-24 TEKLQLVAKD
+24 MEKLQLVAKD
-34 VDTKNNIITATGDV
+34 VDTKNNIITAVGDV

-55 YLSSDKMIYDKDKE
+55 YLSSDKMVYDKDRE

-121 ANKDKDLITLEDS
+121 ANKDKDLITLENS

-248 SMLNVKTGYFKEF
+248 SMLNLKTGYFKEF
-261 DNYRSKEQLENSEHY
+261 NNYRREEKLENSEHY
-276 GLDIDYERKNIFA
+276 GLDIDYERKNIFST
-289 KNKEHQ
+289 KKEHQ

-300 SIRYLNDIEYITLK
+300 SVRYLNDIEYIILK
-314 EEDDNLWTDKKVE
+314 EDDGNLGTDKKVE

-348 KEVGTEKIGNT
+348 IDASK
-359 DKSRQKSNKNT
+359 KSNANT

-395 DAKAQNLT
+395 DTKAQNFT
-403 REEGLSAKIYDIT
+403 RKEGLNAKIYDIT
-416 VPLSYSMNILDDYMY
+416 VPISYTKNILDDYMY
-431 VGVDNRTILSRYEY
+431 LGVENRTILTQYDYSNSLYNNLRYEDGT
-445 SNNSNNNLKYENG
+445 LI
-458 ALLQNITS
+458 QNRTS
-466 FKVGADLI
+466 FIVGTDLI
-474 KPYEDYIHTVSL
+474 KPYSDYIHTL
-486 SASYDIPENIKEDGD
+486 NLNASYDIPENLRKDGD
-501 LYGINVDKYVPSKNR
+501 LYNITVKENQPLKYD
-516 GSKSEFLSVFPTY
+516 ELSVFPTL
-529 QDSKT
+529 QEQKT
-534 INLKLNHSL
+534 IKLSL
-543 YDKENLKQFIN
+543 NQSIYDKENLKQFIN

-559 SIMYDSMDEPK
+559 SILYNSVDEPK
-570 LQDFDNY
+570 FQDLDNY
-577 VKINHDFGSISGRV
+577 VKINHDYGSLSGKV
-591 TYNMEDDK
+591 VYNMDDNK
-599 IVEKSI
+599 VVEGSF
-605 DNSFTYENFTFT
+605 DNSLSYEDLTFS
-617 AGYHNTV
+617 AGYYYSKKT
-624 STDNDNNKEFN
+624 NNEFN
-635 TRTDLE
+635 TRDDLE

-654 YSAKFYTNYDL
+654 YSIKYYENYDL
-665 EKKLR
+665 QQKTR

-679 DDSCWNL
+679 DDICWNL

-691 KEITPRSSTINSN
+691 KEITPRSRYVQSTRSYD
-704 SHEQT
+704 SYEQT

-722 IRQKY
+722 IRQKSI
-727 KVEDSDKKQ
+727 VQNSDK

>member
-12 SFLIQVNAQELN
+12 SLLIQANAQELN
-24 TEKLQLVAKD
+24 MEKLQLVAKD
-34 VDTKNNIITATGDV
+34 VDTKNNIITAVGDV

-55 YLSSDKMIYDKDKE
+55 YLSSDKMVYDKDRE

-121 ANKDKDLITLEDS
+121 ANKDKDLITLENS

-198 MGYSSSE
+198 IGYSSSE

-248 SMLNVKTGYFKEF
+248 SMLNLKTGYFKEF
-261 DNYRSKEQLENSEHY
+261 NNYRKEEKLENSEHY
-276 GLDIDYERKNIFA
+276 GLDIDYERKNIFST
-289 KNKEHQ
+289 KKEHQ

-300 SIRYLNDIEYITLK
+300 SVRYLNDIEYIILK
-314 EEDDNLWTDKKVE
+314 EDDGNLGTDKKVE

-348 KEVGTEKIGNT
+348 IDASK
-359 DKSRQKSNKNT
+359 KSNANT

-395 DAKAQNLT
+395 DTKAQNFT
-403 REEGLSAKIYDIT
+403 RKEGLNAKIYDIT
-416 VPLSYSMNILDDYMY
+416 VPISYTKNILDDYMY
-431 VGVDNRTILSRYEY
+431 LGVENRTILTQYDYSNSLYNNLRYEDGT
-445 SNNSNNNLKYENG
+445 LI
-458 ALLQNITS
+458 QNRTS
-466 FKVGADLI
+466 FIVGTDLI
-474 KPYEDYIHTVSL
+474 KPYSDYIHTL
-486 SASYDIPENIKEDGD
+486 NLNASYDIPENLRKDGD
-501 LYGINVDKYVPSKNR
+501 LYNITVKENQPLKYD
-516 GSKSEFLSVFPTY
+516 ELSVFPTL
-529 QDSKT
+529 QEQKT
-534 INLKLNHSL
+534 IKLSL
-543 YDKENLKQFIN
+543 NQSIYDKENLKQFIN

-559 SIMYDSMDEPK
+559 SILYNSVDEPK
-570 LQDFDNY
+570 FQDLDNY
-577 VKINHDFGSISGRV
+577 VKINHDYGSLSGKV
-591 TYNMEDDK
+591 VYNMDDNK
-599 IVEKSI
+599 VVEGSF
-605 DNSFTYENFTFT
+605 DNSLSYEDLTFS
-617 AGYHNTV
+617 AGYYYSKKT
-624 STDNDNNKEFN
+624 NNEFN
-635 TRTDLE
+635 TRDDLE

-654 YSAKFYTNYDL
+654 YSIKYYENYDL
-665 EKKLR
+665 QEKR
-670 NRQGIGLNI
+670 RSRQGIGLNI

-691 KEITPRSSTINSN
+691 KEITPRSRYVQSTRSYD
-704 SHEQT
+704 SYEQT

-727 KVEDSDKKQ
+727 KVEDSDK

>member
-12 SFLIQVNAQELN
+12 SLLIQANAQELN
-24 TEKLQLVAKD
+24 MEKLQLVAKD
-34 VDTKNNIITATGDV
+34 VDTKNNIITAVGDV

-55 YLSSDKMIYDKDKE
+55 YLSSDKMVYDKDRE

-121 ANKDKDLITLEDS
+121 ANKDKDLITLENS

-198 MGYSSSE
+198 IGYSSSE

-248 SMLNVKTGYFKEF
+248 SMLNLKTGYFKEF
-261 DNYRSKEQLENSEHY
+261 NNYRREEKLENSEHY
-276 GLDIDYERKNIFA
+276 GLDIDYERKNIFST
-289 KNKEHQ
+289 KKEHQ

-300 SIRYLNDIEYITLK
+300 SVRYLNDIEYIILK
-314 EEDDNLWTDKKVE
+314 EDDGNLGTDKKVE

-348 KEVGTEKIGNT
+348 IDASK
-359 DKSRQKSNKNT
+359 KSNANT

-395 DAKAQNLT
+395 DTKAQNFT
-403 REEGLSAKIYDIT
+403 RKEGLNAKIYDIT
-416 VPLSYSMNILDDYMY
+416 VPISYTKNILDDYMY
-431 VGVDNRTILSRYEY
+431 LGVENRTILTQYDYSNSLYNNLRYEDGT
-445 SNNSNNNLKYENG
+445 LI
-458 ALLQNITS
+458 QNRTS
-466 FKVGADLI
+466 FIVGTDLI
-474 KPYEDYIHTVSL
+474 KPYSDYIHTL
-486 SASYDIPENIKEDGD
+486 NLNASYDIPENLRKDGD
-501 LYGINVDKYVPSKNR
+501 LYNITVKENQPLKYD
-516 GSKSEFLSVFPTY
+516 ELSVFPTL
-529 QDSKT
+529 QEQKT
-534 INLKLNHSL
+534 IKLSL
-543 YDKENLKQFIN
+543 NQSIYDKENLKQFIN

-559 SIMYDSMDEPK
+559 SILYNSVDEPK
-570 LQDFDNY
+570 FQDLDNY
-577 VKINHDFGSISGRV
+577 VKINHDYGSLSGKV
-591 TYNMEDDK
+591 VYNMDDNK
-599 IVEKSI
+599 VVEGSF
-605 DNSFTYENFTFT
+605 DNSLSYEDLTFS
-617 AGYHNTV
+617 AGYYYSKKT
-624 STDNDNNKEFN
+624 NNEFN
-635 TRTDLE
+635 TRDDLE

-654 YSAKFYTNYDL
+654 YSIKYYENYDL
-665 EKKLR
+665 QENTR

-691 KEITPRSSTINSN
+691 KEITPRSRYVQSTRSYD
-704 SHEQT
+704 SYEQT

-722 IRQKY
+722 IRQNY
-727 KVEDSDKKQ
+727 IVQNSDK

>member
-12 SFLIQVNAQELN
+12 SLLIQANAQELDM
-24 TEKLQLVAKD
+24 EKLQLVAKD
-34 VDTKNNIITATGDV
+34 VDTKNNIITAVGDV

-55 YLSSDKMIYDKDKE
+55 YLSSDKMVYDKDRE

-121 ANKDKDLITLEDS
+121 ANKDKDLITLENS

-248 SMLNVKTGYFKEF
+248 SMLNLKTGYFKEF
-261 DNYRSKEQLENSEHY
+261 NNYRREEKLENSEHY
-276 GLDIDYERKNIFA
+276 GLDIDYERKNIFST
-289 KNKEHQ
+289 KKEHQ

-300 SIRYLNDIEYITLK
+300 SIRYLNDIEYIILK
-314 EEDDNLWTDKKVE
+314 EDDGNLGTDKKVE

-348 KEVGTEKIGNT
+348 IDASK
-359 DKSRQKSNKNT
+359 KSNANT

-395 DAKAQNLT
+395 DTKAQNFT
-403 REEGLSAKIYDIT
+403 RKEGLNAKIYDIT
-416 VPLSYSMNILDDYMY
+416 VPISYTKNILDDYMY
-431 VGVDNRTILSRYEY
+431 LGVENRTILTQYDYSNSLYNNLRYEDGT
-445 SNNSNNNLKYENG
+445 LI
-458 ALLQNITS
+458 QNRTS
-466 FKVGADLI
+466 FIVGTDLI
-474 KPYEDYIHTVSL
+474 KPYSDYIHTL
-486 SASYDIPENIKEDGD
+486 NLNASYDIPENLRKDGD
-501 LYGINVDKYVPSKNR
+501 LYNITVKENQPLKYD
-516 GSKSEFLSVFPTY
+516 ELSVFPTL
-529 QDSKT
+529 QEQKT
-534 INLKLNHSL
+534 IKLSL
-543 YDKENLKQFIN
+543 NQSIYDKENLKQFIN

-559 SIMYDSMDEPK
+559 SILYNSVDEPK
-570 LQDFDNY
+570 FQDLDNY
-577 VKINHDFGSISGRV
+577 VKINHDYGSLSGKV
-591 TYNMEDDK
+591 VYNMDDNK
-599 IVEKSI
+599 VVEGSF
-605 DNSFTYENFTFT
+605 DNSLSYEDLTFS
-617 AGYHNTV
+617 AGYYYSKKT
-624 STDNDNNKEFN
+624 NNEFN
-635 TRTDLE
+635 TRDDLE

-654 YSAKFYTNYDL
+654 YSIKYYENYDL
-665 EKKLR
+665 QEKRR

-691 KEITPRSSTINSN
+691 KEITPRSRYVQSTRSYD
-704 SHEQT
+704 SYEQT

-722 IRQKY
+722 IRQKSI
-727 KVEDSDKKQ
+727 VQNSDK

>member
-24 TEKLQLVAKD
+24 TERLQLVAKD

-92 YVDMKN
+92 FVDMKN
-98 DIINQDPVFLMDNSS
+98 DIINQDPVFLMDNTS

-121 ANKDKDLITLEDS
+121 ANKDKDVITLENS

-158 AMWMNTYNPRLYIK
+158 AMWMNTYNPRLYVK

-198 MGYSSSE
+198 IGYSSSE

-214 IAPADN
+214 IAPADD

-314 EEDDNLWTDKKVE
+314 EEDDYNLGTDKKIE

-348 KEVGTEKIGNT
+348 V
-359 DKSRQKSNKNT
+359 DASQKTNDNT
-370 LQELPQVQF
+370 LQELPQIQL

-395 DAKAQNLT
+395 DTKAQNFT
-403 REEGLSAKIYDIT
+403 RKEGLNAKIYDIN
-416 VPLSYSMNILDDYMY
+416 VPISYTKNILDDYMY
-431 VGVDNRTILSRYEY
+431 VGVENRTILTQYDYSNSLYNNLRYEDGT
-445 SNNSNNNLKYENG
+445 LI
-458 ALLQNITS
+458 QNRTS
-466 FKVGADLI
+466 FIVGTDLL
-474 KPYEDYIHTVSL
+474 KPYSDYIHTL
-486 SASYDIPENIKEDGD
+486 NLNASYDIPENLRKDGD
-501 LYGINVDKYVPSKNR
+501 LYNITVKENQPLKYN
-516 GSKSEFLSVFPTY
+516 ELSVFPTL
-529 QDSKT
+529 QEQKT
-534 INLKLNHSL
+534 IKLSL
-543 YDKENLKQFIN
+543 NQSIYDKDNLKQFIN

-559 SIMYDSMDEPK
+559 SILYNSFDEPK
-570 LQDFDNY
+570 FQDLDNY
-577 VKINHDFGSISGRV
+577 VKINHDYGSLSGKV
-591 TYNMEDDK
+591 VYNMDDNK
-599 IVEKSI
+599 VVEGSF
-605 DNSFTYENFTFT
+605 DNSLSYENLTFS
-617 AGYHNTV
+617 AGYYYTKK
-624 STDNDNNKEFN
+624 TNNEFN
-635 TRTDLE
+635 TRDDLE

-654 YSAKFYTNYDL
+654 YSIKYYENYDL
-665 EKKLR
+665 QEKTR

-691 KEITPRSSTINSN
+691 KEITPRSRYVESTRSYD

-722 IRQKY
+722 IRQKSI
-727 KVEDSDKKQ
+727 VQNSDK

>member
-1 MHKIVVSLALA
+1 MNKIVVSLALA

-55 YLSSDKMIYDKDKE
+55 YLSSDKMVYDKDKE

-92 YVDMKN
+92 FVDMKN
-98 DIINQDPVFLMDNSS
+98 DIINQDPVFLMDNTS

-121 ANKDKDLITLEDS
+121 ANKDKDLITLENS

-158 AMWMNTYNPRLYIK
+158 AMWMNTYNPRLYVK

-214 IAPADN
+214 IAPADD

-348 KEVGTEKIGNT
+348 V
-359 DKSRQKSNKNT
+359 DASQKTNDNT
-370 LQELPQVQF
+370 LQELPQIQL

-395 DAKAQNLT
+395 DTKAQNFT
-403 REEGLSAKIYDIT
+403 RKEGLNAKIYDIN
-416 VPLSYSMNILDDYMY
+416 VPISYTKNILDDYMY
-431 VGVDNRTILSRYEY
+431 VGVENRTILTQYDYSNSLYNNLRYEDGT
-445 SNNSNNNLKYENG
+445 LI
-458 ALLQNITS
+458 QNRTS
-466 FKVGADLI
+466 FIVGTDLL
-474 KPYEDYIHTVSL
+474 KPYSDYIHTL
-486 SASYDIPENIKEDGD
+486 NLNASYDIPENLRKDGD
-501 LYGINVDKYVPSKNR
+501 LYNITVKENQPLKYN
-516 GSKSEFLSVFPTY
+516 ELSVFPTL
-529 QDSKT
+529 QEQKT
-534 INLKLNHSL
+534 IKLSL
-543 YDKENLKQFIN
+543 NQSIYDKDNLKQFIN

-559 SIMYDSMDEPK
+559 SILYNSFDEPK
-570 LQDFDNY
+570 FQDLDNY
-577 VKINHDFGSISGRV
+577 VKINHDYGSLSGKV
-591 TYNMEDDK
+591 VYNMDDNK
-599 IVEKSI
+599 VVEGSF
-605 DNSFTYENFTFT
+605 DNSLSYENLTFS
-617 AGYHNTV
+617 AGYYYTKK
-624 STDNDNNKEFN
+624 TNNEFN
-635 TRTDLE
+635 TRDDLE

-654 YSAKFYTNYDL
+654 YSIKYYENYDL
-665 EKKLR
+665 QEKTR

-691 KEITPRSSTINSN
+691 KEITPRSRYVESTRSYD

-722 IRQKY
+722 IRQKSI
-727 KVEDSDKKQ
+727 VQNSDK

>member
-92 YVDMKN
+92 FVDMKN
-98 DIINQDPVFLMDNSS
+98 DIINQDPVFLMDNTS

-121 ANKDKDLITLEDS
+121 ANKDKDVITLENS

-158 AMWMNTYNPRLYIK
+158 AMWMNTYNPRLYVK

-214 IAPADN
+214 IAPADD

-289 KNKEHQ
+289 KKKEHQ

-348 KEVGTEKIGNT
+348 V
-359 DKSRQKSNKNT
+359 DASQKTNDNT
-370 LQELPQVQF
+370 LQELPQIQL

-395 DAKAQNLT
+395 DTKAQNFT
-403 REEGLSAKIYDIT
+403 RKEGLNAKIYDIT
-416 VPLSYSMNILDDYMY
+416 VPISYTKNILDDYMY
-431 VGVDNRTILSRYEY
+431 LGVENRTILTQYDYSNSLYNNLRYEDGT
-445 SNNSNNNLKYENG
+445 LI
-458 ALLQNITS
+458 QNRTS
-466 FKVGADLI
+466 FIVGTDLI
-474 KPYEDYIHTVSL
+474 KPYSDYIHTVNL
-486 SASYDIPENIKEDGD
+486 NASYDIPENLRKDGD
-501 LYGINVDKYVPSKNR
+501 LYNITVKENQPLKYD
-516 GSKSEFLSVFPTY
+516 ELSVFPTL
-529 QDSKT
+529 QEQKT
-534 INLKLNHSL
+534 IKLSL
-543 YDKENLKQFIN
+543 NQSIYDKDNLKQFIN

-559 SIMYDSMDEPK
+559 SILYNSFDEPK
-570 LQDFDNY
+570 FQDLDNY
-577 VKINHDFGSISGRV
+577 VKINHDYGSLSGKV
-591 TYNMEDDK
+591 VYNMDDNK
-599 IVEKSI
+599 VVEGSF
-605 DNSFTYENFTFT
+605 DNSLSYENLTFS
-617 AGYHNTV
+617 AGYYYTKK
-624 STDNDNNKEFN
+624 TNNEFN
-635 TRTDLE
+635 TRDDLE

-654 YSAKFYTNYDL
+654 YSIKYYENYDL
-665 EKKLR
+665 QEKTR

-691 KEITPRSSTINSN
+691 KEITPRSRYVESTRSYD

-722 IRQKY
+722 IRQKSI
-727 KVEDSDKKQ
+727 VQNSDK

>member
-12 SFLIQVNAQELN
+12 SLLIQANAQELDM
-24 TEKLQLVAKD
+24 EKLQLVAKD
-34 VDTKNNIITATGDV
+34 VDTKNNIITAVGDV

-55 YLSSDKMIYDKDKE
+55 YLSSDKMVYDKDRE

-121 ANKDKDLITLEDS
+121 ANKDKDLITLENS

-248 SMLNVKTGYFKEF
+248 SMLNLKTGYFKEF
-261 DNYRSKEQLENSEHY
+261 NNYRREEKLENSEHY
-276 GLDIDYERKNIFA
+276 GLDIDYERKNIFST
-289 KNKEHQ
+289 KKEHQ

-300 SIRYLNDIEYITLK
+300 SIRYLNDIEYIILK
-314 EEDDNLWTDKKVE
+314 EDDGNLGTDKKVE

-348 KEVGTEKIGNT
+348 IDASK
-359 DKSRQKSNKNT
+359 KSNANT

-395 DAKAQNLT
+395 DTKAQNFT
-403 REEGLSAKIYDIT
+403 RKEGLNAKIYDIT
-416 VPLSYSMNILDDYMY
+416 VPISYTKNILDDYMY
-431 VGVDNRTILSRYEY
+431 LGVENRTILTQYDYSNSLYNNLRYEDGT
-445 SNNSNNNLKYENG
+445 LI
-458 ALLQNITS
+458 QNRTS
-466 FKVGADLI
+466 FIVGTDLI
-474 KPYEDYIHTVSL
+474 KPYSDYIHTL
-486 SASYDIPENIKEDGD
+486 NLNASYDIPENLRKDGD
-501 LYGINVDKYVPSKNR
+501 LYNITVKENQPLKYN
-516 GSKSEFLSVFPTY
+516 ELSVFPTL
-529 QDSKT
+529 QEQKT
-534 INLKLNHSL
+534 IKLSL
-543 YDKENLKQFIN
+543 NQSIYDKDNLKQFIN

-559 SIMYDSMDEPK
+559 SILYNSFDEPK
-570 LQDFDNY
+570 FQDLDNY
-577 VKINHDFGSISGRV
+577 LKINHDYGSLSGKV
-591 TYNMEDDK
+591 VYNMDDNK
-599 IVEKSI
+599 VVEGSF
-605 DNSFTYENFTFT
+605 DNSLSYENLTFS
-617 AGYHNTV
+617 AGYYYTKK
-624 STDNDNNKEFN
+624 TNNEFN
-635 TRTDLE
+635 TRDDLE

-654 YSAKFYTNYDL
+654 YSIKYYENYDL
-665 EKKLR
+665 QEKTR

-691 KEITPRSSTINSN
+691 KEITPRSRYVESTRSYD

-722 IRQKY
+722 IRQKSIV
-727 KVEDSDKKQ
+727 KDSDK

>member
-12 SFLIQVNAQELN
+12 SLLIQANAQELN
-24 TEKLQLVAKD
+24 MEKLQLVAKD
-34 VDTKNNIITATGDV
+34 VDTKNNIITAVGDV

-55 YLSSDKMIYDKDKE
+55 YLSSDKMVYDKDRE

-121 ANKDKDLITLEDS
+121 ANKDKDLITLENS

-158 AMWMNTYNPRLYIK
+158 AMWMNTYNPRLYVK

-214 IAPADN
+214 IAPADD

-314 EEDDNLWTDKKVE
+314 EEDDYNLGTDKKIE

-348 KEVGTEKIGNT
+348 V
-359 DKSRQKSNKNT
+359 DASQKTNDNT
-370 LQELPQVQF
+370 LQELPQIQL

-395 DAKAQNLT
+395 DTKAQNFT
-403 REEGLSAKIYDIT
+403 RKEGLNAKIYDIN
-416 VPLSYSMNILDDYMY
+416 VPISYTKNILDDYMY
-431 VGVDNRTILSRYEY
+431 VGVENRTILTQYDYSNSLYNNLRYEDGT
-445 SNNSNNNLKYENG
+445 LI
-458 ALLQNITS
+458 QNRTS
-466 FKVGADLI
+466 FIVGTDLL
-474 KPYEDYIHTVSL
+474 KPYSDYIHTL
-486 SASYDIPENIKEDGD
+486 NLNASYDIPENLRKDGD
-501 LYGINVDKYVPSKNR
+501 LYNITVKENQPLKYN
-516 GSKSEFLSVFPTY
+516 ELSVFPTL
-529 QDSKT
+529 QEQKT
-534 INLKLNHSL
+534 IKLSL
-543 YDKENLKQFIN
+543 NQSIYDKDNLKQFIN

-559 SIMYDSMDEPK
+559 SILYNSFDEPK
-570 LQDFDNY
+570 FQDLDNY
-577 VKINHDFGSISGRV
+577 VKINHDYGSLSGKV
-591 TYNMEDDK
+591 VYNMDDNK
-599 IVEKSI
+599 VVEGSF
-605 DNSFTYENFTFT
+605 DNSLSYENLTFS
-617 AGYHNTV
+617 AGYYYTKK
-624 STDNDNNKEFN
+624 TNNEFN
-635 TRTDLE
+635 TRDDLE

-654 YSAKFYTNYDL
+654 YSIKYYENYDL
-665 EKKLR
+665 QEKTR

-691 KEITPRSSTINSN
+691 KEITPRSRYVQSTRSYD
-704 SHEQT
+704 SYEQT